1 MDVRLFAFLARQRSA
16 KIQPREQFC
25 GLPKRGLALLLA
37 NVMFWQPLWAQAAE
51 GVVVS
56 GPGTRLDQ
64 AGNGVPII
72 NIAAPN
78 GSGLSHNQFSDYN
91 VGQQGLILNN
101 ATDRTQA
108 TQLGGI
114 ILGNPNLQGTAASV
128 ILNEVNGANASQLH
142 GYTEVAGR
150 GAHVIVANPHGITC
164 DGCGFINTPQA
175 TLSTGKPVLENGQL
189 SRYQVDQGHIAI
201 EGAGLNASNV
211 DSFELI
217 ARSTKINAEIQARN
231 LAIVAGRNDV
241 DARTLA
247 ATARQD
253 DGSAKPS
260 LAIDSSALGGM
271 YAGAVRLVG
280 TEAGVG
286 VRLDGRMIASGGD
299 IQLEANGQLRMAQAS
314 ATGDVR
320 LQAAAID
327 AQGPVHAGQQ
337 LQLDSRGELVNRQGL
352 TAGGQVQ
359 LNAGGQLSNL
369 GGIQAGINADGER
382 VADADLKIS
391 AGAVDNRN
399 QRLIASGDLTVS
411 TGSRLDNQGGSLSAG
426 RDLSVNAATLDNRQ
440 QGKVLADGRMTLT
453 GGQLLNGDR
462 GQITSQGAL
471 NATWA
476 HLDNQ
481 AGELSSLDTLALNL
495 GSLDNRTGKVLANR
509 GITVT
514 SQGLVDNRT
523 GRIASQATLD
533 LTAQALNNGQ
543 GGHISGNQAVSVN
556 VGRLDQQGGHLSSVT
571 ALTLDLNHGR
581 LDNRDGKIAANQL
594 HLRQIADIDNQRGE
608 IFGKGAFTLAGRS
621 LDNTGGKFYSEQA
634 LTVRLDQLLDNL
646 DGLVSA
652 DGLDIRALTLN
663 NQGGV
668 ITSKSGLALVT
679 GAGIDNRHGE
689 ISSADLGQVTAGS
702 LDNREGTVTGGALE
716 LAIAQAVD
724 NRQGVLAA
732 DKALKVSAASLDNC
746 EQGKLLSDGTLTA
759 KVSGLLDN
767 QVKGLVNGVG
777 ATHIDAGQLD
787 NRGGRLVGKDLLTLQ
802 GQRWDNRGGKIEAD
816 GALTLTIDH
825 LDNRDQGL
833 VSGQAGAR
841 YSGSELLNQLGI
853 FGAKGNLDLVAAHL
867 DNSGGSLTS
876 GGDLDGQVTRLEQ
889 LGGKLSADGKLTL
902 KGSTLVNRQGA
913 VVGAGQGMHL
923 TVDSVDNRGGELSAA
938 KALSL
943 TGQRLDNTGGQ
954 VLADTDLALTVAE
967 VINQAQGLLR
977 GKGQLTLD
985 GQTLDNRD
993 GRVSAEQGA
1002 RLRLSQALDNGKGLL
1017 TSEGDLDI
1025 AAASLDNSDAELSSA
1040 GKLTLATTGKVDNQR
1055 GSITA
1060 DGALDLR
1067 SASLDN
1073 RAGEVGAQGAMD
1085 IATGTLDNRDS
1096 GHVVGNDRLTL
1107 KAGQVNNAGS
1117 DSRIDSDGAMHLTAS
1132 GFDQQAGRMLSKAS
1146 ITLDLGQGALVN
1158 HGLIKAPVLV
1168 LKNLGSVDNQN
1179 GEITS
1184 PQGFTLVA
1192 DSLDN
1197 RQGKLLSDQA
1207 LTVRIAQ
1214 ALDNTK
1220 GLVSAKG
1227 LDLHAASLDNRE
1239 GTVSSRAGL
1248 VLTVDGRLDNRQ
1260 GTLVGDTALNLV
1272 AGTLDNS
1279 KGKVSGKGQGE
1290 VQADTLLNN
1299 AGSLISLEQL
1309 RIKGGEL
1316 DNREAGLLGSNGA
1329 LTLEVDRI
1337 DNRGGEIT
1345 GKASVAVIGTSLDN
1359 SDGGLLVAGTGM
1371 TLALQAL
1378 LNRNKARLEA
1388 QTGLTLT
1395 GLTLD
1400 NDGGRLT
1407 SQRDMT
1413 LSLTGA
1419 ALNRLGLLSAEGQ
1432 LVLAAHSLD
1441 NSTGKLD
1448 SAGSLKLTTGGALL
1462 NQGGEL
1468 LSDSDITLA
1477 SASLDNTDKGALAS
1491 KGQLTLSTGHLDNSR
1506 QGSIS
1511 SNRTLDVHAG
1521 QLDNRDGGRVG
1532 SREAL
1537 TATVT
1542 GLDQQGGKLFSDT
1555 SVKLDLGHGHLDNR
1569 GGLINA
1575 PSLQLDNLK
1584 TVANQGGELSSAQAF
1599 TVAAEQLDNGNG
1611 RLLSDQRLL
1620 LRVSQR
1626 LDNLKGLIG
1635 AQSLEIHAGTLS
1647 NRDGG
1652 RIEAKDA
1659 LALTSKGLDNHA
1671 GKLLGSSLALDLG
1684 GADLDNG
1691 AGLITTAGPLTL
1703 VNLAKLDNQGGEIST
1718 ALALQLDVSELD
1730 NRDGKLISEQTLG
1743 ITSGAIDNRNGLVS
1757 GWQGLTVTGQSL
1769 DNRQQGT
1776 LSSRSGAVHATVT
1789 GALRNSDGGA
1799 LVAQQSLDVKA
1810 ASLDNSAKGILSSG
1824 SGQQLTITAAL
1835 DNHDGGLIDA
1845 GEKLVIS
1852 SGSFDNHGG
1861 RVATRQDLGLTA
1873 ASLNNNDGSLAA
1885 QGALTLDL
1893 LGELLNRQG
1902 KLFAG
1907 KDLLIQRAGLVD
1919 NQAGQIASQGL
1930 LKVLAASVD
1939 NSQRGTLAA
1948 NGPLTLDSR
1957 GALNNSGD
1965 GLIYSQ
1971 QGDVG
1976 LLAASLNNAKGTV
1989 QAKGAITAQ
1998 ASGLLDNQGG
2008 KLIAQDGALTV
2019 TADTLDNRG
2028 GILASLKQA
2037 LGVRTT
2043 GVLRNGSDATG
2054 QRGIL
2059 QALSL
2064 DVQSA
2069 SLDNHGGRIAALG
2082 GDTAIRTG
2090 QLDNRDGGISAS
2102 GLLKVTGASLLNG
2115 GDARGEM
2122 VGQRIDLGLSGALD
2136 NRGGIIESASTL
2148 AITAATL
2155 DNQGG
2160 QLRAVGTSGK
2170 SQFAIGGLFDNRNG
2184 QVEIGNSDLT
2194 LGAGLLQNVGGKV
2207 LHVGK
2212 GVFDI
2217 DTANLT
2223 RAGGSLSTRG
2233 GLTLTADSW
2242 TNGSAIQ
2249 AGRLTVNVNNL
2260 TQTAGGQLLAFDSL
2274 VGNGGNWSNEGLIA
2288 SDGALSLNLGG
2299 TYSSANGRVN
2309 SLGTLGV
2316 SAAQMNLGSNAS
2328 ITGVGNTTINVAG
2341 LLTNQGRLS
2350 SAGDLL
2356 VNAGSVNNLGTLGGN
2371 QLVRVTTGS
2380 LRNDHSLL
2388 FSGGDMQLYTGALTN
2403 FYGDVYSLGGLT
2415 VAGNA
2420 AGGLANKVENIS
2432 GSLESAGDMRL
2443 NAQAIENRK
2452 EVFKTT
2458 GTPKWSSIGMR
2469 QTGPGAGHM
2478 VLEEYYERKV
2488 EIDSPAGAIRAGRD
2502 LFVLGG
2508 RLENSASVITAQR
2521 DITVNVQNFLN
2532 KGEALGTYSELKS
2545 FYLTGVD
2552 KVKYAM
2558 PYFAAVMRYNAAN
2571 DPEYKRDTSNGGR
2584 NVVGTMRMWDAN
2596 WNESRITPYTRLG
2609 GTANYNTIAVI
2620 GWKSWFD
2627 GFSIGSLNIAPA
2639 YNPDVR
2645 APLPAQIQGVTF
2657 FDPRTIVHDTQVGA
2671 ANAVVQAGG
2680 RVSINATRDVINSVI
2695 QEGLTVGGPAA
2706 KAFDPKLPSA
2716 AGSTVINIH
2725 AQLPP
2730 DLAQQQVNPLAL
2742 GGFTLPSG
2750 QNGLFRLSGQGG
2762 SGAGGTAPSWTLGSA
2777 EVLTQGRQVSTPGA
2791 QPGALQAVDASAGN
2805 QSHQQI
2811 DRIAHQG
2818 GAVGGNASTI
2828 GVYAPNGAPVDV
2840 NRATRHPGADARE
2853 PSVNGNLGISA
2864 RPDIAGVTRMPDSQY
2879 TSKPHKYLIETNP
2892 VLTDLKQFMSSDYLL
2907 GNLGYDPDQSWKR
2920 LGDGLY
2926 EQRLIQQA
2934 VVARTGQQF
2943 IDGQTSG
2950 DQLFKYLMD
2959 NAIRSKDQLQLS
2971 LGVGLT
2977 ASQVAALT
2985 HDIVWM
2991 EKHQVNGEEV
3001 LVPVLY
3007 LAQANNRLAPNGA
3020 LIAGQDVQL
3029 IAGEN
3034 LTNVGTLQASRN
3046 LSATA
3051 GNNLVNTGLI
3061 QAGERLE
3068 LLAGNNLS
3076 NSAGGIITGRD
3087 VSLTAV
3093 NGDILNQR
3101 DQVRAVTH
3109 FGGTSQHKDYL
3120 DNAARI
3126 EAGNSLSLK
3135 AGQDINNLASVI
3147 QSGGDLSLNAGRDVS
3162 VLSVEE
3168 REGFYSNRQRNNTV
3182 QQHGATVTAGRDLS
3196 IGAGRDLTAVAS
3208 QIDAGR
3214 NLSLAAGE
3222 DLNLTSA
3229 ANEAHSFSRSK
3240 KVTQSKDQV
3249 TQVSTT
3255 VKAGGDVSLS
3265 AGQDMA
3271 IVASQVKGKGD
3282 VDIDVERDLTIAS
3295 DQNESA
3301 SYYLKKSKGSFGR
3314 KSSNQKESYHSTNV
3328 ASVIEAGGDLT
3339 VNVSKQDYGGI
3350 SLDGGR
3356 DVTVIGSQLKAGG
3369 DLMIGATRDVAVLSG
3384 VEEHGEFSK
3393 KTKSGFLGLS
3403 KSGKSQLQTRATQV
3417 GSELDAGNDIVLA
3430 AGSDVRLRAS
3440 KANAGNDVELRA
3452 GLVDDEGDVNL
3463 VSANDTAYSRSEEY
3477 KQKLKLSLSV
3487 KDMLSPT
3494 ALMLPGVQNVSIPSV
3509 SIASAKTSGHEARS
3523 STSVGSQ
3530 VVAVRDATLEAER
3543 DINVLGSGI
3552 NAGRNVSLNAGR
3564 DVNITAAQNQRD
3576 DTQWSKSSSVGLHS
3590 DTDDNGTNFFAG
3602 VEKEKAKDR
3611 LREQLAAGSRI
3622 QAGKDLDINA
3632 GRDINQTGSDLLAGH
3647 DISLGAGRDINI
3659 DAGRDTRIQEQE
3671 REYESQGVSGSI
3683 KHNAG
3688 STKDA
3693 ISNTGKGED
3702 GVSKGSST
3710 LQTVDAIGQFFTG
3723 PTGDGKIG
3731 NSKQTSSQQ
3740 SVEQSNR
3747 PSTLDAGNDVKMQA
3761 GNDVNIKGSKVQAG
3775 RDIDIKGRDINID
3788 VAKGSSSQENNQSQS
3803 WGGVHGG
3810 TSGGFK
3816 VGIGGSHGTA
3826 SADSQQGTST
3836 PAQLEAG
3843 GNIKLDASNDLNIVG
3858 SQVKA
3863 GRDVELN
3870 AGNELNIVAA
3880 KNDSQQEQN
3889 RHSGGGEVGLTF
3901 GSEGV
3906 GVYASVNMGKGDLE
3920 RETQRHQ
3927 QAYVYAGDQLK
3938 FTSGKDTNIK
3948 GAQVRGDEVIG
3959 RVGGDL
3965 NVASAIDTGKVK
3977 GKEFDINAT
3986 VTVGPGAGVSG
3997 SVGYGKTTGKTEW
4010 VEDQTRITGRDK
4022 VDIRTENHTQLDG
4035 ALIAADNGNLK
4046 LDTGTLGFS
4055 DIAGKDKEHGY
4066 YLNVGGSWKKGSASA
4081 EQDPSNGKVTADA
4094 GNDEKGPK
4102 NQTSWSVSGW
4112 EYEKDREQTVRA
4124 TVGAGDI
4131 TVRKDAESG
4140 QDSTVGLN
4148 RDLDK
4153 AYEITRDKESRT
4165 DLYVTDSSLNDVLN
4179 PKETLQKWS
4188 DGLLDYDKTALK
4200 NFEQAGNALNA
4211 LVNRYQRMTGR
4222 PMDSGA
4228 VAVAGRAL
4236 AENTLESLILA
4247 GMSPRDAMVLMGNE
4261 DFQTQV
4267 LQQLNNLEHVF
4278 EQSQDFTRELERKL
4292 GALEL
4297 DTTHVT
4303 AERDSVQWTLTYVST
4318 INEYLGAH
4326 PDAAEAVTV
4335 AIAMLQGPKAVIQMA
4350 VSQVI
4355 DQTELGKDFNAKV
4368 EEAVAKVGK
4377 YIAER
4382 MEGEGDLDKKEGGDF
4397 LIGGG
4402 KLITSVIMGAIP
4414 GRKGGTH
4421 HEGSN
4426 GPGSH
4431 LDVPDTRKPHEPP
4444 AGEGPPKGPAS
4455 AFTQLSSQARRYL
4468 NELEAHTGLKV
4479 TAEQRDNLANALR
4492 EKNYTKLTPK
4502 ETQKHRREFN
4512 KIKDELIGQWETKTG
4527 QTWPRYTENV
4537 MSKDGTKVVR
4547 KAGQPYDAHHIIE
4560 SGFGGPNEWWNMHPA
4575 RFPDQHQ
4582 GGIHGKDSV
4591 GREIFTSR

>member
-16 KIQPREQFC
+16 EIQPREHFC
-25 GLPKRGLALLLA
+25 GLPKRGLAFLLA
-37 NVMFWQPLWAQAAE
+37 NAMFWQPLWAQAAE

-56 GPGTRLDQ
+56 GPGTSLGQ
-64 AGNGVPII
+64 AGNGVPIV

-114 ILGNPNLQGTAASV
+114 ILGNANLKGQAASI
-128 ILNEVNGANASQLH
+128 ILNEVNGANASQLR

-175 TLSTGKPVLENGQL
+175 TLSTGKPVIEGGQL
-189 SRYQVDQGHIAI
+189 TRYQVDQGHIAI
-201 EGAGLNASNV
+201 EGAGINASNV

-247 ATARQD
+247 ATARAD

-299 IQLEANGQLRMAQAS
+299 IQLDANGQLRMAQTS
-314 ATGDVR
+314 AGGDVR
-320 LQAAAID
+320 IRATGID
-327 AQGPVHAGQQ
+327 AQGPVHAGKQ
-337 LQLDSRGELVNRQGL
+337 LQVESRGDLVNRQGL
-352 TAGGQVQ
+352 TAAGSVQ
-359 LNAGGQLSNL
+359 LDAAGQLSNL
-369 GGIQAGINADGER
+369 AGIQAGIQADGSR
-382 VADADLKIS
+382 AADADLKIN

-399 QRLIASGDLTVS
+399 QRLIASGDLTLS
-411 TGSRLDNQGGSLSAG
+411 TGGRLDNQGGSLSAG
-426 RDLSVNAATLDNRQ
+426 RHVDINAATLDNRQ
-440 QGKVLADGRMTLT
+440 QGKVVADGRMTLA
-453 GGQLLNGDR
+453 GGQLLNSDR

-481 AGELSSLDTLALNL
+481 AGELSSLDALALNL
-495 GSLDNRTGKVLANR
+495 GSLDNRNGKVLANR
-509 GITVT
+509 GISVT

-523 GRIASQATLD
+523 GRIASQTSLN

-543 GGHISGNQAVSVN
+543 GGHISGNQAVTVN

-571 ALTLDLNHGR
+571 ELTLDLNHGR
-581 LDNRDGKIAANQL
+581 LDNRDGEIVANQL
-594 HLRQIADIDNQRGE
+594 RLRQMADIDNQRGE
-608 IFGKGAFTLAGRS
+608 IFSKDAFSLTGRR

-652 DGLDIRALTLN
+652 EGLDIQALALH

-668 ITSKSGLALVT
+668 VTSKSGLVLTTRA
-679 GAGIDNRHGE
+679 AIDNQHGE
-689 ISSADLGQVTAGS
+689 ISSTGHGQVKAGS
-702 LDNREGTVTGGALE
+702 LDNREGMVTGGALE
-716 LAIAQAVD
+716 LVVAQALD
-724 NRQGVLAA
+724 NRQGVLATG
-732 DKALKVSAASLDNC
+732 KAMTLNAASLDNR

-759 KVSGLLDN
+759 KVTGLLDN
-767 QVKGLVNGVG
+767 QAKGLVNGQG
-777 ATHIDAGQLD
+777 ATDIDAGQLD
-787 NRGGRLVGKDLLTLQ
+787 NRGGRVQGKDLLTLH
-802 GQRWDNRGGKIEAD
+802 GQHWDNRGGKIEGD
-816 GALTLTIDH
+816 GAMTLTIDH

-833 VSGQAGAR
+833 VSGQAGVR
-841 YSGSELLNQLGI
+841 FNGTELLNQLGI

-902 KGSTLVNRQGA
+902 KGSSLVNRQGA
-913 VVGAGQGMHL
+913 VLGAGQGMRL
-923 TVDSVDNRGGELSAA
+923 TVDNVDNRGGELSAA

-954 VLADTDLALTVAE
+954 VLAETDLALTVAE

-993 GRVSAEQGA
+993 GRVSGEQGA
-1002 RLRLSQALDNGKGLL
+1002 RLRLGQALDNGKGLL

-1025 AAASLDNSDAELSSA
+1025 GAASLDNTDAELSSA

-1060 DGALDLR
+1060 DGTLDLR

-1073 RAGEVGAQGAMD
+1073 RAGEIGAQGAMD

-1096 GHVVGNDRLTL
+1096 GHVVGNDRLTIN
-1107 KAGQVNNAGS
+1107 AGQVNNAGA
-1117 DSRIDSDGAMHLTAS
+1117 DSRIDSDGAMSLTAT
-1132 GFDQQAGRMLSKAS
+1132 GFDQQAGRLLSKAS

-1158 HGLIKAPVLV
+1158 HGLIKAPLLV
-1168 LKNLGSVDNQN
+1168 LNNLGSVDNQR
-1179 GEITS
+1179 GEIVS
-1184 PQGFTLVA
+1184 PQGFTLA
-1192 DSLDN
+1192 AGTLDN
-1197 RQGKLLSDQA
+1197 RQGKLVSDQV

-1227 LDLHAASLDNRE
+1227 LDLRAASLDNRE
-1239 GTVSSRAGL
+1239 GEVSSRADL
-1248 VLTVDGRLDNRQ
+1248 ALTIDDRLDNRQ
-1260 GTLVGDTALNLV
+1260 GTLVGDTSLKLA
-1272 AGTLDNS
+1272 AKTLDNS
-1279 KGKVSGKGQGE
+1279 KGKISGKGRGE
-1290 VQADTLLNN
+1290 IEAATLLNT
-1299 AGSLISLEQL
+1299 AGSLVSLEQL
-1309 RIKGGEL
+1309 QVKGGEL

-1329 LTLEVDRI
+1329 LTLDVDRI

-1345 GKASVAVIGTSLDN
+1345 GKAAVGVTGASLDN

-1378 LNRNKARLEA
+1378 LNRNKARIEA

-1413 LSLTGA
+1413 LTLTGA
-1419 ALNRLGLLSAEGQ
+1419 ALNRLGLISAEGQ
-1432 LVLAAHSLD
+1432 LLMAAQSLD

-1448 SAGSLKLTTGGALL
+1448 SAGSLKLTTTGALL
-1462 NQGGEL
+1462 NKAGEL

-1477 SASLDNTDKGALAS
+1477 SASLDNTDKGVIAS
-1491 KGQLTLSTGHLDNSR
+1491 KGALAITTGHLDNSR
-1506 QGSIS
+1506 QGSVS
-1511 SNRTLDVHAG
+1511 SNRTLTLHAG

-1537 TATVT
+1537 SATVT
-1542 GLDQQGGKLFSDT
+1542 GLDQQGGKLFGDT
-1555 SVKLDLGHGHLDNR
+1555 SVNLDLGHGHLDNR

-1575 PSLQLDNLK
+1575 PSLLLSNLK
-1584 TVANQGGELSSAQAF
+1584 TVANQGGEISSAKAF
-1599 TVAAEQLDNGNG
+1599 TFAAEQLDNGNG
-1611 RLLSDQRLL
+1611 RLLSDQNLL

-1635 AQSLEIHAGTLS
+1635 GQSLEVHAGVLDNSGGTLTSQSGLQVTVEGLLS

-1659 LALTSKGLDNHA
+1659 LALTSKGLDNHG
-1671 GKLLGSSLALDLG
+1671 GKLLGSSLALDLL

-1703 VNLAKLDNQGGEIST
+1703 ANLAKLTNQGGEIST
-1718 ALALQLDVSELD
+1718 AQALRLDVSELD
-1730 NRDGKLISEQTLG
+1730 NRDGKLISEQTLS

-1776 LSSRSGAVHATVT
+1776 LSSRSGAVQATVA

-1799 LVAQQSLDVKA
+1799 LVAQQRLDVKA
-1810 ASLDNSAKGILSSG
+1810 DSLDNSAKGILSSG
-1824 SGQQLTITAAL
+1824 SGQQLTITGAL
-1835 DNHDGGLIDA
+1835 DNHEGGLIDA

-1852 SGSFDNHGG
+1852 AGSLDNHGG

-1873 ASLNNNDGSLAA
+1873 ASLNNNDGNLAA

-1893 LGELLNRQG
+1893 LGELLNRKG
-1902 KLFAG
+1902 TLFAG

-1930 LKVLAASVD
+1930 LKVLAGSID

-1948 NGPLTLDSR
+1948 SGPLTLDSS
-1957 GALNNSGD
+1957 GALSNTGD

-1971 QGDVG
+1971 QGDVS
-1976 LLAASLNNAKGTV
+1976 LQAASLNNSKGTV

-1998 ASGLLDNQGG
+1998 AHGVLDNQGG

-2028 GILASLKQA
+2028 GILASLKQS

-2043 GVLRNGSDATG
+2043 GVLRNGSDANG

-2059 QALSL
+2059 QALGL

-2069 SLDNHGGRIAALG
+2069 SLDNHGGRIAAVG
-2082 GDTAIRTG
+2082 GDALIRTG

-2102 GLLKVTGASLLNG
+2102 GLLKVTGTSLLNG

-2122 VGQRIDLGLSGALD
+2122 VGQRIELGLNGALD
-2136 NRGGIIESASTL
+2136 NRGGVVESASTL
-2148 AITAATL
+2148 AITAASL

-2184 QVEIGNSDLT
+2184 QVEIGSSDLT

-2207 LHVGK
+2207 LHAGK

-2242 TNGSAIQ
+2242 TNASVIQ

-2260 TQTAGGQLLAFDSL
+2260 TQTAGGQLLALDSL
-2274 VGNGGNWSNEGLIA
+2274 VGNGGNWSNDGLIA
-2288 SDGALSLNLGG
+2288 SDGTLSLNLGG
-2299 TYSSANGRVN
+2299 SYDGNGRVS
-2309 SLGTLGV
+2309 SLGTLGL
-2316 SAAQMNLGSNAS
+2316 SAAQMTLGANGSV
-2328 ITGVGNTTINVAG
+2328 TGVGNTTINIAG
-2341 LLTNQGRLS
+2341 LLSNQGRLS
-2350 SAGDLL
+2350 TAGDLL
-2356 VNAGSVNNLGTLGGN
+2356 VNADSVNNLGTLGGN
-2371 QLVRVTTGS
+2371 QLVRVTSGS
-2380 LRNDHSLL
+2380 LRNDHGLL
-2388 FSGGDMQLYTGALTN
+2388 FSGGDMQLYADSLTN

-2415 VAGNA
+2415 VARDG
-2420 AGGLANKVENIS
+2420 AGARADVLENIS
-2432 GSLESAGDMRL
+2432 GSLESVGDMHL
-2443 NAQAIENRK
+2443 GATSISNRK
-2452 EVFKTT
+2452 ENFSAPGKLI
-2458 GTPKWSSIGMR
+2458 SSAIGMR
-2469 QTGPGAGHM
+2469 ETSPGGGHM
-2478 VLEEYYERKV
+2478 VLLEHYEAEV
-2488 EIDSPAGAIRAGRD
+2488 SSDSPSGVITSGRD
-2502 LFVLGG
+2502 LVMSGG
-2508 RLENSASVITAQR
+2508 DVVNFASIISAQRNIVASVDEFNNTGATLGSYTTLRSFDVPYIK
-2521 DITVNVQNFLN
+2521 N
-2532 KGEALGTYSELKS
+2532 KYQGS
-2545 FYLTGVD
+2545 FWGSVL
-2552 KVKYAM
+2552 
-2558 PYFAAVMRYNAAN
+2558 RYNAAN
-2571 DPEYKRDTSNGGR
+2571 DPGYVTKNGYKSVLGSLRY
-2584 NVVGTMRMWDAN
+2584 WDAN
-2596 WNESRITPYTRLG
+2596 WNETVKFVRSSPGMAPNWDASVSFGWVRVMGNFYQG
-2609 GTANYNTIAVI
+2609 NYY
-2620 GWKSWFD
+2620 GPS
-2627 GFSIGSLNIAPA
+2627 PA
-2639 YNPDVR
+2639 YNPDTR
-2645 APLPAQIQGVTF
+2645 TPLPDAISNPKF
-2657 FDPRTIVHDTQVGA
+2657 FDTRTVSQAGGVA
-2671 ANAVVQAGG
+2671 AASAVVQAGG
-2680 RVSINATRDVINSVI
+2680 VVQINATKNLENSVI
-2695 QEGLTVGGPAA
+2695 REGQPLGPVVG
-2706 KAFDPKLPSA
+2706 KVFDPALP
-2716 AGSTVINIH
+2716 GNLNNTIVNLH

-2730 DLAQQQVNPLAL
+2730 DLARQQVNPLTL
-2742 GGFTLPSG
+2742 GTFNLPTG

-2762 SGAGGTAPSWTLGSA
+2762 SASGSPAQSWKLGSA
-2777 EVLTQGRQVSTPGA
+2777 DVTIQDRQTMVSGT
-2791 QPGALQAVDASAGN
+2791 QPGALQAMDARAVEQN
-2805 QSHQQI
+2805 HQQI

-2818 GAVGGNASTI
+2818 GAVGGTASAI
-2828 GVYAPNGAPVDV
+2828 GVNAPNGAPVEV
-2840 NRATRHPGADARE
+2840 SLPQRHPGADVRE
-2853 PSVNGNLGISA
+2853 LAAGGNLGISA
-2864 RPDIAGVTRMPDSQY
+2864 RPDIPGVTRMPDSQY

-2892 VLTDLKQFMSSDYLL
+2892 ALTDLKQFMSSDYLL

-2950 DQLFKYLMD
+2950 EQLFKYLMD

-3034 LTNVGTLQASRN
+3034 LTNAGTLQASRN

-3051 GNNLVNTGLI
+3051 GNNLVNTGLV

-3093 NGDILNQR
+3093 NGDIINQR
-3101 DQVRAVTH
+3101 DQVRAVTN
-3109 FGGTSQHKDYL
+3109 FGGTSQHQDYL
-3120 DNAARI
+3120 DSAARI

-3135 AGQDINNLASVI
+3135 AGQDIKNVASVI
-3147 QSGGDLSLNAGRDVS
+3147 QSAGDLSLSAGRDVS
-3162 VLSVEE
+3162 MLSVEE
-3168 REGFYSNRQRNNTV
+3168 REGFYSDRQRNNTV

-3214 NLSLAAGE
+3214 NLTLAAGE

-3255 VKAGGDVSLS
+3255 LKAGGDVSLS

-3271 IVASQVKGKGD
+3271 IVASQVKGKGA
-3282 VDIDVERDLTIAS
+3282 VDIDAERDLTIAS
-3295 DQNESA
+3295 EQNESA

-3314 KSSNQKESYHSTNV
+3314 SSSTQKESYHSTNV

-3339 VNVSKQDYGGI
+3339 VNVSKKEGGGI
-3350 SLDGGR
+3350 ALDGGR
-3356 DVTVIGSQLKAGG
+3356 DVSVIGSQLKAGG
-3369 DLMIGATRDVAVLSG
+3369 DVMLGATGDVAVLSG
-3384 VEEHGEFSK
+3384 VEEHGEYSK

-3417 GSELDAGNDIVLA
+3417 GSELNAGNDIVIA
-3430 AGSDVRLRAS
+3430 AGSDVGLRAS
-3440 KANAGNDVELRA
+3440 EANAGKDVELRA
-3452 GLVDDEGDVNL
+3452 GLIDKAGDINL
-3463 VSANDTAYSRSEEY
+3463 VSANDTAYSHSEQY
-3477 KQKLKLSLSV
+3477 KKKTGLSV
-3487 KDMLSPT
+3487 S
-3494 ALMLPGVQNVSIPSV
+3494 GGFVSV
-3509 SIASAKTSGHEARS
+3509 ASAKKAGQEAQS

-3530 VVAVRDATLEAER
+3530 LTARQDASLSAER
-3543 DINVLGSGI
+3543 DINVIGSGI
-3552 NAGRNVSLNAGR
+3552 SAGRNVSLNAGR
-3564 DVNITAAQNQRD
+3564 DVNVAAAQNEHSEH
-3576 DTQWSKSSSVGLHS
+3576 QWSSEKRTGFGVSG
-3590 DTDDNGTNFFAG
+3590 DDNGVSVFLG
-3602 VEKEKAKDR
+3602 SEQQKAKDR
-3611 LREQLAAGSRI
+3611 LEQQLAAAS
-3622 QAGKDLDINA
+3622 QVKAGQDLGIRA
-3632 GRDINQTGSDLLAGH
+3632 GRDINQTGSDLKAEH
-3647 DISLGAGRDINI
+3647 DINLDAGRDINI
-3659 DAGRDTRIQEQE
+3659 DAARERLLVEHE
-3671 REYESQGVSGSI
+3671 REQKSQGLGVTI
-3683 KHNAG
+3683 NHNLG
-3688 STKDA
+3688 RTKDA
-3693 ISNTGKGED
+3693 LEGAGKGEN
-3702 GVSKGSST
+3702 GVSQTSST
-3710 LQTVDAIGQFFTG
+3710 LRAVDAVSQFFAG
-3723 PTGDGKIG
+3723 PTADVKLGTT
-3731 NSKQTSSQQ
+3731 KQGSRERVVEESQ
-3740 SVEQSNR
+3740 R
-3747 PSTLDAGNDVKMQA
+3747 GSTLDAGHDVNVKA
-3761 GNDVNIKGSKVQAG
+3761 GNDVTIKGGQLQAGRDISISGRDINLDVAKGSFSQENQQTQSWGGIHGGTTGGIKLGAGGSYGVADQDSVQGTSTASQLNAGRDVKFDARRDVNVIGGQLSAG
-3775 RDIDIKGRDINID
+3775 RDIDIAAANDINIR
-3788 VAKGSSSQENNQSQS
+3788 
-3803 WGGVHGG
+3803 
-3810 TSGGFK
+3810 
-3816 VGIGGSHGTA
+3816 
-3826 SADSQQGTST
+3826 SAQ
-3836 PAQLEAG
+3836 
-3843 GNIKLDASNDLNIVG
+3843 
-3858 SQVKA
+3858 
-3863 GRDVELN
+3863 
-3870 AGNELNIVAA
+3870 
-3880 KNDSQQEQN
+3880 NDSNSQN
-3889 RHSGGGEVGLTF
+3889 TRHNGGGEAGLAFGEGKVGF
-3901 GSEGV
+3901 
-3906 GVYASVNMGKGDLE
+3906 YASVDIGKGDLK
-3920 RETQRHQ
+3920 REAEQQQ
-3927 QAYVYAGDQLK
+3927 QAFLYAGDQLK
-3938 FTSGKDTNIK
+3938 FSSGKDTTIA

-3965 NVASAIDTGKVK
+3965 KVASVADTGKVE
-3977 GKEFDINAT
+3977 GKEFDLSAT
-3986 VTVGPGAGVSG
+3986 VSVGVGASVSG
-3997 SVGYGKTTGKTEW
+3997 SVGYGQTTGKTNW
-4010 VEDQTRITGRDK
+4010 VQDQTRITAGNK
-4022 VDIRTENHTQLDG
+4022 VDIRTEHHTQLDG

-4046 LDTGTLGFS
+4046 LDTGTLGYS

-4066 YLNVGGSWKKGSASA
+4066 YLNVGGSWS
-4081 EQDPSNGKVTADA
+4081 
-4094 GNDEKGPK
+4094 
-4102 NQTSWSVSGW
+4102 QTSGGKSETHGNLSGW
-4112 EYEKDREQTVRA
+4112 EYEKDREQIVRG
-4124 TVGAGDI
+4124 TVGAGEVN
-4131 TVRKDAESG
+4131 VRQDAETG
-4140 QDSTVGLN
+4140 KDSVAGLN

-4153 AYEITRDKESRT
+4153 AYEITRDSESRT
-4165 DLYVTDSSLNDVLN
+4165 DLYVSDTSVKAVLN
-4179 PKETLQKWS
+4179 PKKTLEQWQKSAAKYGENSEEALQKLGDLFLTVKALGAGADADAVS
-4188 DGLLDYDKTALK
+4188 LAVGMAAFTRQLGSRNEETRSAVVNTVLGRITQGSSGKEFDAVAQRLVDLAGNDPQAALK
-4200 NFEQAGNALNA
+4200 VLAALDSANHQKDGRTNFVPVAALGAA
-4211 LVNRYQRMTGR
+4211 LVAGLGVSLSLSQGSPERQADMRAAASSMFDAIEASTTDMSKR
-4222 PMDSGA
+4222 AELMVVLSGL
-4228 VAVAGRAL
+4228 VFGSTVLPIHELDPRAKIYEGML
-4236 AENTLESLILA
+4236 AEKNRQNPSSGGYAEGGQVTVTPHTGGKQLDGQTTSGNYETPGHQLNPGNVYSESSESDKVIGIGIPFRPVNPDFPPNQA
-4247 GMSPRDAMVLMGNE
+4247 VVDAMNSDLIKNMVKCTSTDCSE
-4261 DFQTQV
+4261 IAI
-4267 LQQLNNLEHVF
+4267 
-4278 EQSQDFTRELERKL
+4278 KL
-4292 GALEL
+4292 LK
-4297 DTTHVT
+4297 
-4303 AERDSVQWTLTYVST
+4303 
-4318 INEYLGAH
+4318 
-4326 PDAAEAVTV
+4326 AA
-4335 AIAMLQGPKAVIQMA
+4335 G
-4350 VSQVI
+4350 
-4355 DQTELGKDFNAKV
+4355 G
-4368 EEAVAKVGK
+4368 VGK
-4377 YIAER
+4377 IIEVSPLSIAGLNVHEN
-4382 MEGEGDLDKKEGGDF
+4382 
-4397 LIGGG
+4397 
-4402 KLITSVIMGAIP
+4402 
-4414 GRKGGTH
+4414 GRTEAEQWYHQVYTDDRYVYDPRLSKQ
-4421 HEGSN
+4421 
-4426 GPGSH
+4426 PI
-4431 LDVPDTRKPHEPP
+4431 
-4444 AGEGPPKGPAS
+4444 PKGDWEKHIKGINGDGIKIS
-4455 AFTQLSSQARRYL
+4455 DKLK
-4468 NELEAHTGLKV
+4468 GL
-4479 TAEQRDNLANALR
+4479 R
-4492 EKNYTKLTPK
+4492 
-4502 ETQKHRREFN
+4502 
-4512 KIKDELIGQWETKTG
+4512 
-4527 QTWPRYTENV
+4527 
-4537 MSKDGTKVVR
+4537 
-4547 KAGQPYDAHHIIE
+4547 
-4560 SGFGGPNEWWNMHPA
+4560 
-4575 RFPDQHQ
+4575 
-4582 GGIHGKDSV
+4582 
-4591 GREIFTSR
+4591 

>member
-1 MDVRLFAFLARQRSA
+1 
-16 KIQPREQFC
+16 
-25 GLPKRGLALLLA
+25 
-37 NVMFWQPLWAQAAE
+37 
-51 GVVVS
+51 
-56 GPGTRLDQ
+56 
-64 AGNGVPII
+64 
-72 NIAAPN
+72 
-78 GSGLSHNQFSDYN
+78 N

-101 ATDRTQA
+101 ATERTQA

-114 ILGNPNLQGTAASV
+114 ILGNQNLQGQAAST
-128 ILNEVNGANASQLH
+128 ILNEVNGANASQLR
-142 GYTEVAGR
+142 GYTEVAGHA
-150 GAHVIVANPHGITC
+150 AHVIVANPHGITC

-175 TLSTGKPVLENGQL
+175 TLTTGKPVIENGQL
-189 SRYQVDQGHIAI
+189 TRYQVDQGHIAI
-201 EGAGLNASNV
+201 EGAGINASNV

-247 ATARQD
+247 ATARAD

-299 IQLEANGQLRMAQAS
+299 IQLDANGQLSMVQAS
-314 ATGDVR
+314 AGGDVR
-320 LQAAAID
+320 IRATGIET
-327 AQGPVHAGQQ
+327 QGPVHAGKQ
-337 LQLDSRGELVNRQGL
+337 LQVESRGDLVNHQGL
-352 TAGGQVQ
+352 TAAGSVQ
-359 LNAGGQLSNL
+359 LDAAGQLSNL
-369 GGIQAGINADGER
+369 AGIQAGIQADGSR
-382 VADADLKIS
+382 AADADLKIS

-399 QRLIASGDLTVS
+399 QRLIASGDLTLS
-411 TGSRLDNQGGSLSAG
+411 TGGRLDNQGGSLSAG
-426 RDLSVNAATLDNRQ
+426 RHVGINAATLDNRQ
-440 QGKVLADGRMTLT
+440 QGKVVGDGRMTLT
-453 GGQLLNGDR
+453 GGQLLNSER

-481 AGELSSLDTLALNL
+481 AGELSSLDALALNL
-495 GSLDNRTGKVLANR
+495 GSLDNRNGKVLANR

-523 GRIASQATLD
+523 GRIASQTSLD

-543 GGHISGNQAVSVN
+543 GGHISGNQAVMVN
-556 VGRLDQQGGHLSSVT
+556 VGLLDQQGGHLSSVT
-571 ALTLDLNHGR
+571 ELTLDLNHGR
-581 LDNRDGKIAANQL
+581 LDNRDGEITANQL
-594 HLRQIADIDNQRGE
+594 RLRQMADIDNQRGE
-608 IFGKGAFTLAGRS
+608 ISSKGAFTLTGRS

-652 DGLDIRALTLN
+652 DGVDIQALALH

-668 ITSKSGLALVT
+668 VTSKSGLELTTRA
-679 GAGIDNRHGE
+679 AIDNQHGE
-689 ISSADLGQVTAGS
+689 ISSTGHGQVKAGS

-716 LAIAQAVD
+716 LVVAQALD

-732 DKALKVSAASLDNC
+732 GKALTLNAASLDNR

-759 KVSGLLDN
+759 KVTGLLDN
-767 QVKGLVNGVG
+767 QAKGLVNGQG
-777 ATHIDAGQLD
+777 ATDIDAGQLD
-787 NRGGRLVGKDLLTLQ
+787 NRGGRLQGKDLLTLQ
-802 GQRWDNRGGKIEAD
+802 GQRWDNRGGKIEGD
-816 GALTLTIDH
+816 GAMTLTIDH

-833 VSGQAGAR
+833 VSGQAGVR
-841 YSGSELLNQLGI
+841 FNGTELLNQLGI

-902 KGSTLVNRQGA
+902 KGDSLVNRQGA
-913 VVGAGQGMHL
+913 VLGAGQGMHL
-923 TVDSVDNRGGELSAA
+923 TVGSVDNRGGELSAA

-954 VLADTDLALTVAE
+954 VLADTDLTLTVAE

-977 GKGQLTLD
+977 GKGQLILG

-993 GRVSAEQGA
+993 GRVSGEQGA
-1002 RLRLSQALDNGKGLL
+1002 RLRLGQALDNGKGLL

-1025 AAASLDNSDAELSSA
+1025 GAASLDNTDAELSSA
-1040 GKLTLATTGKVDNQR
+1040 GKLTLATTGKVNNQR

-1060 DGALDLR
+1060 DGTLDLR

-1073 RAGEVGAQGAMD
+1073 RAGEIGAQGAVD

-1096 GHVVGNDRLTL
+1096 GHVVGNDRLTIE
-1107 KAGQVNNAGS
+1107 AGQVNNAGS
-1117 DSRIDSDGAMHLTAS
+1117 DSRIDSDGAMSLTAT
-1132 GFDQQAGRMLSKAS
+1132 GFDQQAGRLLSKAS

-1158 HGLIKAPVLV
+1158 HGLIKAPLLV
-1168 LKNLGSVDNQN
+1168 LNNLGSVDNQR
-1179 GEITS
+1179 GEIVS
-1184 PQGFTLVA
+1184 PQGFTLA
-1192 DSLDN
+1192 ATTLDN
-1197 RQGKLLSDQA
+1197 RQGKLISDQD

-1214 ALDNTK
+1214 VLDNTK

-1227 LDLHAASLDNRE
+1227 LDL
-1239 GTVSSRAGL
+1239 RA
-1248 VLTVDGRLDNRQ
+1248 TRADNRQ
-1260 GTLVGDTALNLV
+1260 GILVGDTALNID
-1272 AGTLDNS
+1272 AGTLDNRQ
-1279 KGKVSGKGQGE
+1279 GKVSGKGRGE
-1290 VQADTLLNN
+1290 IQAGTLLNT
-1299 AGSLISLEQL
+1299 AGSLVSLEQL
-1309 RIKGGEL
+1309 RVKGGEL

-1329 LTLEVDRI
+1329 LTLDVDRI

-1345 GKASVAVIGTSLDN
+1345 GKATVGVTGTSLDN

-1371 TLALQAL
+1371 TLALQGL
-1378 LNRNKARLEA
+1378 LNRNKARIEA

-1413 LSLTGA
+1413 LTLTGA
-1419 ALNRLGLLSAEGQ
+1419 ALNRLGLISAEGQ
-1432 LVLAAHSLD
+1432 LVMAAQSLD

-1448 SAGSLKLTTGGALL
+1448 SAGSLKLTTTGVLL
-1462 NQGGEL
+1462 NKAGEL

-1477 SASLDNTDKGALAS
+1477 SASLENIDKGVIASKGALAI
-1491 KGQLTLSTGHLDNSR
+1491 TTGYLDNSR
-1506 QGSIS
+1506 QGSVS
-1511 SNRTLDVHAG
+1511 SNRTLTLHAG

-1537 TATVT
+1537 SATVT

-1555 SVKLDLGHGHLDNR
+1555 SVNLDLGHGHLDNR

-1575 PSLQLDNLK
+1575 PSLVLNNLK
-1584 TVANQGGELSSAQAF
+1584 TVVNQGGEISSAQAF
-1599 TVAAEQLDNGNG
+1599 TLAAEQLDNSNG
-1611 RLLSDQRLL
+1611 RLLSDQNLL
-1620 LRVSQR
+1620 LRISQR

-1635 AQSLEIHAGTLS
+1635 GQSLEVHAGVLDNSGGTLSSQSGLQVTVDGLLS

-1659 LALTSKGLDNHA
+1659 LTLTSKGLNNHG
-1671 GKLLGSSLALDLG
+1671 GKLLGSSLALDLL

-1691 AGLITTAGPLTL
+1691 AGLITTAGSLTL
-1703 VNLAKLDNQGGEIST
+1703 ANLAKLTNQGGEIST
-1718 ALALQLDVSELD
+1718 AQALRLDVSELD

-1743 ITSGAIDNRNGLVS
+1743 ITSGAINNRNGLVS

-1776 LSSRSGAVHATVT
+1776 LSSRSGAVQATVA
-1789 GALRNSDGGA
+1789 GVLRNSDGGA
-1799 LVAQQSLDVKA
+1799 LVAQQRLDVKA
-1810 ASLDNSAKGILSSG
+1810 DSLDNSAKGILSSG
-1824 SGQQLTITAAL
+1824 SGQQLTIKAAL
-1835 DNHDGGLIDA
+1835 DNHEGGLIDA

-1852 SGSFDNHGG
+1852 AGTLDNHGG

-1873 ASLNNNDGSLAA
+1873 ASLNNNDGNLAA

-1893 LGELLNRQG
+1893 LGDLLNRKG
-1902 KLFAG
+1902 TLFAG

-1919 NQAGQIASQGL
+1919 NRAGQIASQGL
-1930 LKVLAASVD
+1930 LKVLAGSID

-1948 NGPLTLDSR
+1948 NGALVLNSS
-1957 GALNNSGD
+1957 GALSNTGD

-1971 QGDVG
+1971 QGDVS
-1976 LLAASLNNAKGTV
+1976 LQAASLNNAKGTV
-1989 QAKGAITAQ
+1989 QAKGAISVQ
-1998 ASGLLDNQGG
+1998 ANGVLDNQGG

-2028 GILASLKQA
+2028 GVLASLKQS

-2043 GVLRNGSDATG
+2043 GVLRNGSDANG

-2059 QALSL
+2059 QALGL
-2064 DVQSA
+2064 DLQSA

-2082 GDTAIRTG
+2082 GDALIRTG
-2090 QLDNRDGGISAS
+2090 QLDNRDGGISAG
-2102 GLLKVTGASLLNG
+2102 GLLKVTGTSLLNG

-2122 VGQRIDLGLSGALD
+2122 VGQRIDIGLSGALD
-2136 NRGGIIESASTL
+2136 NRGGITESASTL
-2148 AITAATL
+2148 AIAAASL

-2170 SQFAIGGLFDNRNG
+2170 SQFAIGGLFDNRTG
-2184 QVEIGNSDLT
+2184 LVEVGNTDLT
-2194 LGAGLLQNVGGKV
+2194 LGVGVLQNVGGKV
-2207 LHVGK
+2207 LHAGK

-2217 DTANLT
+2217 DTLNLT
-2223 RAGGSLSTRG
+2223 RAGGNLITRG

-2242 TNGSAIQ
+2242 TNASVIQ
-2249 AGRLTVNVNNL
+2249 AGRLTVNVNTL
-2260 TQTAGGQLLAFDSL
+2260 TQTAGGQLLALDSL
-2274 VGNGGNWSNEGLIA
+2274 VGNGGNWSNDGLIA
-2288 SDGALSLNLGG
+2288 SDGTLSLNLGG
-2299 TYSSANGRVN
+2299 SYGGNGRVS
-2309 SLGTLGV
+2309 SLGTLGL
-2316 SAAQMNLGSNAS
+2316 SAAQMTLGANGSV
-2328 ITGVGNTTINVAG
+2328 TGVGNTTINIAG
-2341 LLTNQGRLS
+2341 LLSNQGRLS
-2350 SAGDLL
+2350 TAGDLL
-2356 VNAGSVNNLGTLGGN
+2356 VNAGSANNLGTLGGN
-2371 QLVRVTTGS
+2371 QLVRVTSGS
-2380 LRNDHSLL
+2380 LRNDHGLL
-2388 FSGGDMQLYTGALTN
+2388 FSGGDMQLYVDSLTN

-2420 AGGLANKVENIS
+2420 AGGLASKLENIS

-2443 NAQAIENRK
+2443 NAQSIENRK
-2452 EVFKTT
+2452 EIFKTT
-2458 GTPKWSSIGMR
+2458 GTPTWSSIGMR
-2469 QTGPGAGHM
+2469 QTGSGAGHM
-2478 VLEEYYERKV
+2478 VLEEYFERKV
-2488 EIDSPAGAIRAGRD
+2488 EIDSPAAAIRAGRD
-2502 LFVLGG
+2502 MFVLGG

-2521 DITVNVQNFLN
+2521 DIAVNVQDFLN
-2532 KGEALGTYSELKS
+2532 KGEALGTYTELKS
-2545 FYLTGVD
+2545 FALSGVD
-2552 KVKYAM
+2552 RVKYAI

-2571 DPEYKRDTSNGGR
+2571 DPGYTRVASNNPR
-2584 NVVGTMRMWDAN
+2584 NLVGTIRLWDAN
-2596 WNESRITPYTRLG
+2596 WNESRSRPTTRLG
-2609 GTANYNTIAVI
+2609 GTANYNTVVTI
-2620 GWKSWFD
+2620 GWKSWSDDFAI
-2627 GFSIGSLNIAPA
+2627 SALNIAPA
-2639 YNPDVR
+2639 YNPDAR
-2645 APLPAQIQGVTF
+2645 APLPSQIQGVTF
-2657 FDPRTIVHDTQVGA
+2657 FDKRTIVHDTQVGS

-2680 RVSINATRDVINSVI
+2680 RVSINATKDLSNSVI
-2695 QEGLTVGGPAA
+2695 QEGVTINVPAG
-2706 KAFDPKLPSA
+2706 KAFDPKLPGAS
-2716 AGSTVINIH
+2716 GTTLINVH

-2730 DLAQQQVNPLAL
+2730 DLAQQQINPLAL
-2742 GGFTLPSG
+2742 GGFTLPTG
-2750 QNGLFRLSGQGG
+2750 QNGMFRLSGQGG
-2762 SGAGGTAPSWTLGSA
+2762 SVSGSPTQSWTLGSA
-2777 EVLTQGRQVSTPGA
+2777 DVTTQSRQVMVSGT
-2791 QPGALQAVDASAGN
+2791 QPGALQAMDARAVEQN
-2805 QSHQQI
+2805 HQQI

-2818 GAVGGNASTI
+2818 GAVGGTASAI
-2828 GVYAPNGAPVDV
+2828 GVNAPNGAPVEV
-2840 NRATRHPGADARE
+2840 SLPQRHPGADVRE
-2853 PSVNGNLGISA
+2853 LAAGGNLGISA
-2864 RPDIAGVTRMPDSQY
+2864 RPDIPGVTRMPDSQY

-2892 VLTDLKQFMSSDYLL
+2892 ALTDLKQFMSSDYLL

-2950 DQLFKYLMD
+2950 EQLFKYLMD
-2959 NAIRSKDQLQLS
+2959 NALRSKDQLQLS

-3020 LIAGQDVQL
+3020 LIAGQDVEL

-3051 GNNLVNTGLI
+3051 GNNLVNTGLV

-3076 NSAGGIITGRD
+3076 NSAGAIITGRD

-3101 DQVRAVTH
+3101 DQVRAVTN

-3135 AGQDINNLASVI
+3135 AGQDINNVASVI

-3162 VLSVEE
+3162 LLSVEE

-3208 QIDAGR
+3208 QIDTGR

-3271 IVASQVKGKGD
+3271 IIASQVKGKGD

-3295 DQNESA
+3295 AQDESA

-3350 SLDGGR
+3350 ALDGGR
-3356 DVTVIGSQLKAGG
+3356 DVSVIGSQLKAGG
-3369 DLMIGATRDVAVLSG
+3369 DLMIGATGDVAVLSG

-3403 KSGKSQLQTRATQV
+3403 KSGKSQLKTSATQV
-3417 GSELDAGNDIVLA
+3417 GSQLDAGNDIVLA

-3494 ALMLPGVQNVSIPSV
+3494 ALLLPGMQNVSIPSV

-3710 LQTVDAIGQFFTG
+3710 LQTVDAIGQFFSG

-3731 NSKQTSSQQ
+3731 TSKQTSSQQ

-3747 PSTLDAGNDVKMQA
+3747 SSTLEAGNDVKMQA

-3788 VAKGSSSQENNQSQS
+3788 VAKGSSSQESNQSQS

-3836 PAQLEAG
+3836 PSQLEAG

-3889 RHSGGGEVGLTF
+3889 RQSGGGEVGLTF

-4055 DIAGKDKEHGY
+4055 DITGKDKEHGY
-4066 YLNVGGSWKKGSASA
+4066 YLNVGGSWKKGAASSG
-4081 EQDPSNGKVTADA
+4081 QDPSNGKITESA
-4094 GNDEKGPK
+4094 GNGEKGPK
-4102 NQTSWSVSGW
+4102 SQTSWSVSGW

-4131 TVRKDAESG
+4131 TVRKDAETG

-4165 DLYVTDSSLNDVLN
+4165 DLYVTDSSLHDALN

-4236 AENTLESLILA
+4236 SENTLESLILA
-4247 GMSPRDAMVLMGNE
+4247 GMSPRDAMALMGKE

-4278 EQSQDFTRELERKL
+4278 EQSQDFTRDLERKL

-4303 AERDSVQWTLTYVST
+4303 AERDSVQLTLTYVST
-4318 INEYLGAH
+4318 INEYLDAH
-4326 PDAAEAVTV
+4326 PDGAQAVTV
-4335 AIAMLQGPKAVIQMA
+4335 ALAMLQGPKAVIQLA

-4382 MEGEGDLDKKEGGDF
+4382 MEGEDDLDKKEGGDF

-4444 AGEGPPKGPAS
+4444 AGDVPPKGPTS

>member
-16 KIQPREQFC
+16 AIQPRERFC
-25 GLPKRGLALLLA
+25 GLPKRGLAFLLA
-37 NVMFWQPLWAQAAE
+37 NAMFWQPLWAQAAE

-56 GPGTRLDQ
+56 GPGTSLGQ
-64 AGNGVPII
+64 AGNGVPIV

-101 ATDRTQA
+101 ATERTQA

-114 ILGNPNLQGTAASV
+114 ILGNPNLQGAAANV
-128 ILNEVNGANASQLH
+128 ILNEVNGANASQLR

-175 TLSTGKPVLENGQL
+175 TLSTGKPVIENGQL
-189 SRYQVDQGHIAI
+189 TRYQVDQGHIAI
-201 EGAGLNASNV
+201 EGAGINASNV

-241 DARTLA
+241 DVRTLA
-247 ATARQD
+247 ATARAD

-299 IQLEANGQLRMAQAS
+299 IQLDANGQLRMAQAS

-320 LQAAAID
+320 LQAQTID
-327 AQGPVHAGQQ
+327 AQGPVHAGKQ

-352 TAGGQVQ
+352 TAAGSVQ
-359 LNAGGQLSNL
+359 LDAAGKLSNL
-369 GGIQAGINADGER
+369 GGIQAGIDAAGNR
-382 VADADLKIS
+382 VADADLNVN

-399 QRLIASGDLTVS
+399 QRLIASGDLTLS
-411 TGSRLDNQGGSLSAG
+411 TGGRLDNQGGSVSAG
-426 RDLSVNAATLDNRQ
+426 RHVDINAATLDNRQ
-440 QGKVLADGRMTLT
+440 QGKVLADGHMTLT
-453 GGQLLNGDR
+453 GGQLLNSDR
-462 GQITSQGAL
+462 GQITSQEAL

-481 AGELSSLDTLALNL
+481 AGELSSLDALALNL
-495 GSLDNRTGKVLANR
+495 GSLDNRNGKVLANR
-509 GITVT
+509 GITLT
-514 SQGLVDNRT
+514 SQVV
-523 GRIASQATLD
+523 
-533 LTAQALNNGQ
+533 
-543 GGHISGNQAVSVN
+543 SGAV
-556 VGRLDQQGGHLSSVT
+556 
-571 ALTLDLNHGR
+571 
-581 LDNRDGKIAANQL
+581 
-594 HLRQIADIDNQRGE
+594 IDNQ
-608 IFGKGAFTLAGRS
+608 
-621 LDNTGGKFYSEQA
+621 
-634 LTVRLDQLLDNL
+634 
-646 DGLVSA
+646 
-652 DGLDIRALTLN
+652 
-663 NQGGV
+663 
-668 ITSKSGLALVT
+668 
-679 GAGIDNRHGE
+679 HGE
-689 ISSADLGQVTAGS
+689 IASAGDSHLRAAS
-702 LDNREGTVTGGALE
+702 LDNRGGRLSADQALTLTVDQAL
-716 LAIAQAVD
+716 D
-724 NRQGVLAA
+724 NRQGVLASG
-732 DKALKVSAASLDNC
+732 KALTLNAASLDNR
-746 EQGKLLSDGTLTA
+746 EQGKLLSDDALTVT
-759 KVSGLLDN
+759 VSGMLDN
-767 QVKGLVNGVG
+767 QDKGLLSGVG
-777 ATHIDAGQLD
+777 ATRIEAGQLD
-787 NRGGRLVGKDLLTLQ
+787 NRGGRLVGKDLLTLH
-802 GQRWDNRGGKIEAD
+802 GQHWDNRGGKIEGD
-816 GALTLTIDH
+816 GAMTLTLDQ

-833 VSGQAGAR
+833 VSGQAGVR
-841 YSGSELLNQLGI
+841 FNGTELLNQLGI

-876 GGDLDGQVTRLEQ
+876 GGDLNGQVTRLEQ

-902 KGSTLVNRQGA
+902 KGNSLVNRQGA
-913 VVGAGQGMHL
+913 VLGAGQGMRL
-923 TVDSVDNRGGELSAA
+923 TVDNVDNRGGELSAA

-954 VLADTDLALTVAE
+954 VLAETDLSLTVAE

-993 GRVSAEQGA
+993 GRVSGEQGV
-1002 RLRLSQALDNGKGLL
+1002 RLRLGQALDNGNGLL

-1025 AAASLDNSDAELSSA
+1025 GAASLDNSDAELSSA

-1060 DGALDLR
+1060 DGTLDLR

-1073 RAGEVGAQGAMD
+1073 RAGEIGAQGAVD
-1085 IATGTLDNRDS
+1085 IATGALDNRDS
-1096 GHVVGNDRLTL
+1096 GHVVGNDRLTI
-1107 KAGQVNNAGS
+1107 KAGQVNNAGA
-1117 DSRIDSDGAMHLTAS
+1117 DSRIDSDGAMSLTAT
-1132 GFDQQAGRMLSKAS
+1132 GFDQQAGRLLSKAS

-1158 HGLIKAPVLV
+1158 HGLIKAPLLV
-1168 LKNLGSVDNQN
+1168 LNNLGSVDNQK

-1184 PQGFTLVA
+1184 PQGFTLAA
-1192 DSLDN
+1192 DTLDN
-1197 RQGKLLSDQA
+1197 RQGKLLSDQV

-1214 ALDNTK
+1214 ALDNAK

-1227 LDLHAASLDNRE
+1227 LDLRAASLDNRE
-1239 GTVSSRAGL
+1239 GEVSSRAGL
-1248 VLTVDGRLDNRQ
+1248 ALTIDDRLDNRQ
-1260 GTLVGDTALNLV
+1260 GTLVSDTSLKLYAK
-1272 AGTLDNS
+1272 TLDNS
-1279 KGKVSGKGQGE
+1279 KGKISGKGRGE
-1290 VQADTLLNN
+1290 IEAATLVNT
-1299 AGSLISLEQL
+1299 AGSLVSLEQL
-1309 RIKGGEL
+1309 QVKGGGL

-1345 GKASVAVIGTSLDN
+1345 GKAAVGVTATSLDN

-1378 LNRNKARLEA
+1378 LNRNKARIEA

-1395 GLTLD
+1395 GLSLD

-1413 LSLTGA
+1413 LTLTGG
-1419 ALNRLGLLSAEGQ
+1419 ALNRLGLISAEGQ
-1432 LVLAAHSLD
+1432 LLMAAQSLD

-1448 SAGSLKLTTGGALL
+1448 SAGSLKLTTTGALL

-1468 LSDSDITLA
+1468 LSDGDITLA
-1477 SASLDNTDKGALAS
+1477 SASLDNTDKGVIAS
-1491 KGQLTLSTGHLDNSR
+1491 KGALAITTSHLDNSR
-1506 QGSIS
+1506 QGSVS
-1511 SNRTLDVHAG
+1511 SNRTLDLHAS

-1537 TATVT
+1537 SATVT

-1555 SVKLDLGHGHLDNR
+1555 SVNLDLSHGHLDNR

-1575 PSLQLDNLK
+1575 PSLLLNNLK
-1584 TVANQGGELSSAQAF
+1584 SVANQGGEISSAQAF

-1620 LRVSQR
+1620 LQISQR

-1635 AQSLEIHAGTLS
+1635 GQSLEVHAGVLS

-1659 LALTSKGLDNHA
+1659 LTLTSKGLDNHG
-1671 GKLLGSSLALDLG
+1671 GKLLGSSLALDLLG
-1684 GADLDNG
+1684 VDLDNG

-1703 VNLAKLDNQGGEIST
+1703 ANLAKLSNQGGEIST
-1718 ALALQLDVSELD
+1718 AQALRLDISELD
-1730 NRDGKLISEQTLG
+1730 NRDGKLISEQTLA

-1776 LSSRSGAVHATVT
+1776 LSSRSGAVQVTVA

-1799 LVAQQSLDVKA
+1799 LVAQQRLDVKA
-1810 ASLDNSAKGILSSG
+1810 DSLDNSANGILSSG
-1824 SGQQLTITAAL
+1824 SGQQLTITGAL
-1835 DNHDGGLIDA
+1835 DNHEGGLIDA

-1852 SGSFDNHGG
+1852 AGSLDNHGG

-1873 ASLNNNDGSLAA
+1873 ASLNNNDGNLAA

-1893 LGELLNRQG
+1893 LGDLLNRKG
-1902 KLFAG
+1902 TLFAG
-1907 KDLLIQRAGLVD
+1907 KDLLIQRVGLVD

-1930 LKVLAASVD
+1930 LKVLAGSID

-1948 NGPLTLDSR
+1948 NGALMLNSSR
-1957 GALNNSGD
+1957 ALSNTGD

-1976 LLAASLNNAKGTV
+1976 LQAASLNNTKGTV
-1989 QAKGAITAQ
+1989 QAKGAISVQ
-1998 ASGLLDNQGG
+1998 ANGVLDNQGG
-2008 KLIAQDGALTV
+2008 KLIAQDGALSV

-2028 GILASLKQA
+2028 GILASLKQS

-2043 GVLRNGSDATG
+2043 GVLRNGSDANG
-2054 QRGIL
+2054 QRGVL
-2059 QALSL
+2059 QALGL

-2069 SLDNHGGRIAALG
+2069 NLDNHGGRIAALG
-2082 GDTAIRTG
+2082 GDALIRTG
-2090 QLDNRDGGISAS
+2090 HLDNRDGGISAS

-2122 VGQRIDLGLSGALD
+2122 VGQRIDIGLSGALD
-2136 NRGGIIESASTL
+2136 NRGGIVESASTF
-2148 AITAATL
+2148 AITAASL
-2155 DNQGG
+2155 DNQAG
-2160 QLRAVGTSGK
+2160 QLRAVGSTGK
-2170 SQFAIGGLFDNRNG
+2170 SQFAIGGQFDNRTG
-2184 QVEIGNSDLT
+2184 LVEVGSTDLT
-2194 LGAGLLQNVGGKV
+2194 LGAGVLQNVGGKV
-2207 LHVGK
+2207 LHAGK

-2217 DTANLT
+2217 DTLNLT
-2223 RAGGSLSTRG
+2223 RAGGNLITRG

-2242 TNGSAIQ
+2242 TNASVIQ
-2249 AGRLTVNVNNL
+2249 AGRLTVNVNTL

-2288 SDGALSLNLGG
+2288 SDGDLSLNLGG

-2316 SAAQMNLGSNAS
+2316 SAAQMSLGGNAS
-2328 ITGVGNTTINVAG
+2328 ITGVGNTTVNVAG

-2350 SAGDLL
+2350 AAADLL
-2356 VNAGSVNNLGTLGGN
+2356 VNAGSLNNLGTLGGN

-2380 LRNDHSLL
+2380 LRNERGLL
-2388 FSGGDMQLYTGALTN
+2388 FSGGDMQLYTGTLTN

-2420 AGGLANKVENIS
+2420 AGGLASTVENIS

-2443 NAQAIENRK
+2443 NAQTIENRK
-2452 EVFKTT
+2452 EIFKTT
-2458 GTPKWSSIGMR
+2458 GAPTWSSIGMR
-2469 QTGPGAGHM
+2469 QTSPGAGHM
-2478 VLEEYYERKV
+2478 VLEEYYEKKV

-2532 KGEALGTYSELKS
+2532 KGEALGTYSVLKS
-2545 FYLTGVD
+2545 FTLSGVD

-2571 DPEYKRDTSNGGR
+2571 DPQYTRANSNGDR
-2584 NVVGTMRMWDAN
+2584 HLVGTLRMWDAN

-2609 GTANYNTIAVI
+2609 GTANFNTIAVI

-2627 GFSIGSLNIAPA
+2627 GFSLSALNIAPA
-2639 YNPDVR
+2639 YNPNAR

-2657 FDPRTIVHDTQVGA
+2657 YDQRTIEHGTQVGA

-2695 QEGLTVGGPAA
+2695 QEGLTVSGPAG
-2706 KAFDPKLPSA
+2706 KAFDPKLPGA
-2716 AGSTVINIH
+2716 AGNTVIRIH

-2742 GGFTLPSG
+2742 GGFTLPTG

-2762 SGAGGTAPSWTLGSA
+2762 SAAGASPQGWTLGTA
-2777 EVLTQGRQVSTPGA
+2777 EVSNQGRQALAPGG
-2791 QPGALQAVDASAGN
+2791 QPGALQAMDASAGN
-2805 QSHQQI
+2805 QSHQNI

-2818 GAVGGNASTI
+2818 GAVGGNASAI
-2828 GVYAPNGAPVDV
+2828 GVYAPGGAAVDATPVP
-2840 NRATRHPGADARE
+2840 RHPGA
-2853 PSVNGNLGISA
+2853 NGNLGISS
-2864 RPDIAGVTRMPDSQY
+2864 RPAIAGVTRMPDSQY

-2950 DQLFKYLMD
+2950 EQLFKYLMD
-2959 NAIRSKDQLQLS
+2959 NALRSKDQLQLS

-3020 LIAGQDVQL
+3020 LIAGQDVEL

-3051 GNNLVNTGLI
+3051 GNNLVNTGLV

-3101 DQVRAVTH
+3101 DQVRAVTN

-3126 EAGNSLSLK
+3126 EAGSSLSLK

-3162 VLSVEE
+3162 LLSVEE

-3295 DQNESA
+3295 AQDESA

-3328 ASVIEAGGDLT
+3328 ASVIEAGSDLT
-3339 VNVSKQDYGGI
+3339 VNISKQDYGGI

-3369 DLMIGATRDVAVLSG
+3369 DLMIGATGDVAVLSG

-3403 KSGKSQLQTRATQV
+3403 KSGKSQLKTSATQV

-3477 KQKLKLSLSV
+3477 KQKLTLSLSA

-3710 LQTVDAIGQFFTG
+3710 LQTVDAIGQFFSG

-3731 NSKQTSSQQ
+3731 TSKQTSSQQ
-3740 SVEQSNR
+3740 SVDQSNR
-3747 PSTLDAGNDVKMQA
+3747 SSTLEAGNDVKMQA

-3788 VAKGSSSQENNQSQS
+3788 VAKGSSSQESNQSQS

-3826 SADSQQGTST
+3826 SADGQQGTST
-3836 PAQLEAG
+3836 PSQLEAG

-4081 EQDPSNGKVTADA
+4081 GQDPSNGKITESA
-4094 GNDEKGPK
+4094 GNGEKGPK

-4131 TVRKDAESG
+4131 TVRKDAETG

-4165 DLYVTDSSLNDVLN
+4165 DLYVTDSSLHDVLN

-4247 GMSPRDAMVLMGNE
+4247 GMSPRDAMALMGKE

-4278 EQSQDFTRELERKL
+4278 EQSQDFTRELERNL
-4292 GALEL
+4292 GALQL

-4318 INEYLGAH
+4318 INEYLDAH
-4326 PDAAEAVTV
+4326 PDGAEAVTV
-4335 AIAMLQGPKAVIQMA
+4335 ALAMLQGPKAVIQLA

-4382 MEGEGDLDKKEGGDF
+4382 MEGEDDLDKKEGGDF

-4444 AGEGPPKGPAS
+4444 AGDVPPKGPTS

-4512 KIKDELIGQWETKTG
+4512 KVKDELIGQWETKTG

>member
-16 KIQPREQFC
+16 VIQPREQFC

-37 NVMFWQPLWAQAAE
+37 NAMFWQPLWAQAAE

-56 GPGTRLDQ
+56 GPGTSLGQ
-64 AGNGVPII
+64 AGNGVPIV

-91 VGQQGLILNN
+91 VGHQGLILNN

-114 ILGNPNLQGTAASV
+114 IFGNPNLQGTAASV
-128 ILNEVNGANASQLH
+128 ILNEVNGANASQLR

-175 TLSTGKPVLENGQL
+175 TLSTGKPVIENGQL

-201 EGAGLNASNV
+201 EGAGVNASNV

-247 ATARQD
+247 ATARAD

-314 ATGDVR
+314 ADGNVR
-320 LQAAAID
+320 IQAAGID

-352 TAGGQVQ
+352 TAAGSVQ
-359 LNAGGQLSNL
+359 LDAAGQLSNL
-369 GGIQAGINADGER
+369 GGIQAGIDIDGER
-382 VADADLKIS
+382 VAGADLKIS

-411 TGSRLDNQGGSLSAG
+411 TGTHLNNQGGSLSAG

-481 AGELSSLDTLALNL
+481 AGELSSFDTLALNL

-533 LTAQALNNGQ
+533 LSAQTLNNGQ
-543 GGHISGNQAVSVN
+543 GGHVSGNQAVSVN

-571 ALTLDLNHGR
+571 ALTLDLNHGQ

-594 HLRQIADIDNQRGE
+594 RLRQIADIDNQRGE

-668 ITSKSGLALVT
+668 VTSKSGLALVT
-679 GAGIDNRHGE
+679 GAAIDNRHGE
-689 ISSADLGQVTAGS
+689 ISSTGLGQVTADS
-702 LDNREGTVTGGALE
+702 LDNREGTVTGGTLE

-732 DKALKVSAASLDNC
+732 DKALTLNAASLDNR

-767 QVKGLVNGVG
+767 QAKGLVNGVG
-777 ATHIDAGQLD
+777 ATHIDVGQLD

-853 FGAKGNLDLVAAHL
+853 LGAKGNLDLVAAHL

-889 LGGKLSADGKLTL
+889 LGGKLSADGTLTL
-902 KGSTLVNRQGA
+902 KGDSLVNRQGA
-913 VVGAGQGMHL
+913 VIGAGQGMRL
-923 TVDSVDNRGGELSAA
+923 TVGNVDNRGGELSAA
-938 KALSL
+938 KVLSL
-943 TGQRLDNTGGQ
+943 TGERLDNSGGQ
-954 VLADTDLALTVAE
+954 VLADTDLSLTVTE

-977 GKGQLTLD
+977 GKGQLTLE
-985 GQTLDNRD
+985 GQTLDNRN

-1025 AAASLDNSDAELSSA
+1025 GAASLDNSDAELSSA

-1060 DGALDLR
+1060 DGALELR

-1117 DSRIDSDGAMHLTAS
+1117 DSRIDSDGAMQLTAS

-1168 LKNLGSVDNQN
+1168 LNNLGSVDNQN

-1184 PQGFTLVA
+1184 PQGFTLA
-1192 DSLDN
+1192 ANTLDN
-1197 RQGKLLSDQA
+1197 RQGKLLSEQA

-1272 AGTLDNS
+1272 AVTLDNS

-1290 VQADTLLNN
+1290 IQADTLLNN
-1299 AGSLISLEQL
+1299 AGSLVSLEQL

-1329 LTLEVDRI
+1329 LTLEVERI

-1345 GKASVAVIGTSLDN
+1345 GKAAVAVTGTSLDN

-1371 TLALQAL
+1371 TLVLQSL

-1413 LSLTGA
+1413 LTLTGA
-1419 ALNRLGLLSAEGQ
+1419 ALNRLGLISAEGQ
-1432 LVLAAHSLD
+1432 LVLAALSLD

-1448 SAGSLKLTTGGALL
+1448 SAGNLKLTTGGALL

-1477 SASLDNTDKGALAS
+1477 SARLDNTDKGVVSSKGALA
-1491 KGQLTLSTGHLDNSR
+1491 LSTGHLDNSR

-1511 SNRTLDVHAG
+1511 SNRSLDLKAG

-1555 SVKLDLGHGHLDNR
+1555 SVKLDLGHGDLDNR

-1584 TVANQGGELSSAQAF
+1584 TVANQGGEMSSAQAF
-1599 TVAAEQLDNGNG
+1599 TVAAEQLENGNG

-1635 AQSLEIHAGTLS
+1635 AQSLEIHAGALS

-1703 VNLAKLDNQGGEIST
+1703 VNLAKLNNQGGEIST
-1718 ALALQLDVSELD
+1718 AQALQLDVSELD

-1743 ITSGAIDNRNGLVS
+1743 ITSGAIDNRNGLIS

-1776 LSSRSGAVHATVT
+1776 LSSRAGAVQATVT

-1799 LVAQQSLDVKA
+1799 LVAQQRLDVKA
-1810 ASLDNSAKGILSSG
+1810 ASLDNSVKGILSSG
-1824 SGQQLTITAAL
+1824 GGQQLTITAAL
-1835 DNHDGGLIDA
+1835 NNHDGGLIDA
-1845 GEKLVIS
+1845 GEKLVIT

-1873 ASLNNNDGSLAA
+1873 ASLNNNEGSLAA

-1893 LGELLNRQG
+1893 LGDLLNRKG
-1902 KLFAG
+1902 TLFAG
-1907 KDLLIQRAGLVD
+1907 KDLLVQRAGLVD

-1948 NGPLTLDSR
+1948 T
-1957 GALNNSGD
+1957 GALVLNSSGALSNTGD
-1965 GLIYSQ
+1965 GLIYSLQ
-1971 QGDVG
+1971 ADVG
-1976 LLAASLNNAKGTV
+1976 LQAASLNNTKGTV
-1989 QAKGAITAQ
+1989 QAKGAISVQ
-1998 ASGLLDNQGG
+1998 ATGVLDNQGG

-2037 LGVRTT
+2037 LTVHTT
-2043 GVLRNGSDATG
+2043 GVLRNGSDANG

-2069 SLDNHGGRIAALG
+2069 SFDNHGGRIAALG
-2082 GDTAIRTG
+2082 GDALIRTG

-2102 GLLKVTGASLLNG
+2102 GLLKVTGTSLLNG
-2115 GDARGEM
+2115 GDVRGEM
-2122 VGQRIDLGLSGALD
+2122 VGQRIDIGLTDALD
-2136 NRGGIIESASTL
+2136 NRSGIIESASTL
-2148 AITAATL
+2148 AITADSL
-2155 DNQGG
+2155 DNQAG

-2207 LHVGK
+2207 LHAGK

-2217 DTANLT
+2217 DTFNLT
-2223 RAGGSLSTRG
+2223 RAGGNLITRG

-2242 TNGSAIQ
+2242 TNGSVIQ

-2260 TQTAGGQLLAFDSL
+2260 AQTAGGQLLAFDSL

-2328 ITGVGNTTINVAG
+2328 ITGVGNTTFNVAG

-2380 LRNDHSLL
+2380 LRNDHGLL
-2388 FSGGDMQLYTGALTN
+2388 FSGADMQLYTDSLTN
-2403 FYGDVYSLGGLT
+2403 FYGDVYSLAGLT
-2415 VAGNA
+2415 VARDGAGNRA
-2420 AGGLANKVENIS
+2420 TLLENIS
-2432 GSLESAGDMRL
+2432 GSLESAADMSLRAATI
-2443 NAQAIENRK
+2443 NNRK
-2452 EVFKTT
+2452 EFIKTTDRLISGAIGLRSTGRASGHYVLQESYETKLEIDTPASMIAAGGHLQMQGQTLTNSNSVMSARGDLIADFATFNNVGTSFGSFKT
-2458 GTPKWSSIGMR
+2458 
-2469 QTGPGAGHM
+2469 
-2478 VLEEYYERKV
+2478 
-2488 EIDSPAGAIRAGRD
+2488 
-2502 LFVLGG
+2502 
-2508 RLENSASVITAQR
+2508 
-2521 DITVNVQNFLN
+2521 
-2532 KGEALGTYSELKS
+2532 LKS
-2545 FYLTGVD
+2545 FNVSVGGRDWL
-2552 KVKYAM
+2552 
-2558 PYFAAVMRYNAAN
+2558 AAAAQYNAAN
-2571 DPEYKRDTSNGGR
+2571 DPGYSMTTLNSRWARGPVANFR
-2584 NVVGTMRMWDAN
+2584 HWDAG
-2596 WNESRITPYTRLG
+2596 WNESVAVPRISGSPQAYEESFKLG
-2609 GTANYNTIAVI
+2609 WINSW
-2620 GWKSWFD
+2620 GWRHGVSF
-2627 GFSIGSLNIAPA
+2627 LNVAPA
-2639 YNPDVR
+2639 YSAGGTRV
-2645 APLPAQIQGVTF
+2645 ALPAQVQNF
-2657 FDPRTIVHDTQVGA
+2657 FDTRTVALPGQAGVI
-2671 ANAVVQAGG
+2671 NAVVQAGG
-2680 RVSINATRDVINSVI
+2680 RVQINATQNLTNSVI
-2695 QEGLTVGGPAA
+2695 QQSQAIGSPVA
-2706 KAFDPKLPSA
+2706 KPFDPALPGATGTALVSL
-2716 AGSTVINIH
+2716 H

-2730 DLAQQQVNPLAL
+2730 DLARQQVNPLTL
-2742 GGFTLPSG
+2742 GSFTLPTG
-2750 QNGLFRLSGQGG
+2750 QNGMFRLSGV
-2762 SGAGGTAPSWTLGSA
+2762 SGNSAMASSPSWTFATSA
-2777 EVLTQGRQVSTPGA
+2777 ISTREREALTPVVGTGTLQAGDAVSTRIFDSQIERVG
-2791 QPGALQAVDASAGN
+2791 
-2805 QSHQQI
+2805 HQ
-2811 DRIAHQG
+2811 
-2818 GAVGGNASTI
+2818 ASTLAGQASSI
-2828 GVYAPNGAPVDV
+2828 AVLAPAGGSVDV
-2840 NRATRHPGADARE
+2840 QVPQRSLGATGQAL
-2853 PSVNGNLGISA
+2853 SVTSNLGIS
-2864 RPDIAGVTRMPDSQY
+2864 GMPRVPGLTPTVGNQY
-2879 TSKPHKYLIETNP
+2879 VSKPHKYLIETNP
-2892 VLTDLKQFMSSDYLL
+2892 VLTELKQFMSSDYLL

-2950 DQLFKYLMD
+2950 EQLFKYLMD

-3034 LTNVGTLQASRN
+3034 LTNVGILQASRK

-3051 GNNLVNTGLI
+3051 GNNLVNTGLV

-3093 NGDILNQR
+3093 SGDIINQR
-3101 DQVRAVTH
+3101 DQVRHAMSYGGVTN
-3109 FGGTSQHKDYL
+3109 QWDYL

-3126 EAGNSLSLK
+3126 EASNGLTLK
-3135 AGQDINNLASVI
+3135 ASQDIKNIGSVI
-3147 QSGGDLSLNAGRDVS
+3147 KSEGDLSLSAGRDVS
-3162 VLSVEE
+3162 LLAVEQ
-3168 REGFYSNRQRNNTV
+3168 REGFYTGSQRSSTV
-3182 QQHGATVTAGRDLS
+3182 QQHGASLEAGRDLS
-3196 IGAGRDLTAVAS
+3196 VGAGRDLTAVAS

-3214 NLSLAAGE
+3214 NLTLAAGE
-3222 DLNLTSA
+3222 DLNLSSA
-3229 ANEAHSFSRSK
+3229 ANKAHSFSRSK
-3240 KVTQSKDQV
+3240 KVTQSQDQV

-3255 VKAGGDVSLS
+3255 LKAGGDVSLS

-3282 VDIDVERDLTIAS
+3282 VDIDAERDLTIAS

-3314 KSSNQKESYHSTNV
+3314 GSSKQQESYHSTNV

-3339 VNVSKQDYGGI
+3339 VNVSKKDDGGI
-3350 SLDGGR
+3350 ALDGGR
-3356 DVTVIGSQLKAGG
+3356 DVSVIGSQLKAGG
-3369 DLMIGATRDVAVLSG
+3369 DVMLGATGDVAVLSG
-3384 VEEHGEFSK
+3384 VEEHGEYSK

-3417 GSELDAGNDIVLA
+3417 GSELDAGNDIVIA

-3440 KANAGNDVELRA
+3440 EANAGKDVELRA
-3452 GLVDDEGDVNL
+3452 GLIDKEGDINL
-3463 VSANDTAYSRSEEY
+3463 VSANDTAYSHSEQY
-3477 KQKLKLSLSV
+3477 KKKTGLSV
-3487 KDMLSPT
+3487 S
-3494 ALMLPGVQNVSIPSV
+3494 GGFISV
-3509 SIASAKTSGHEARS
+3509 GSAKKAGQEAQS

-3530 VVAVRDATLEAER
+3530 LTAVQDASLTAER
-3543 DINVLGSGI
+3543 DINVTGSGI
-3552 NAGRNVSLNAGR
+3552 AAGRNVSLNAGR
-3564 DVNITAAQNQRD
+3564 DVNVAAAQNEHSEH
-3576 DTQWSKSSSVGLHS
+3576 QWSSEKRTGFGVSG
-3590 DTDDNGTNFFAG
+3590 DDNGVSLFLG
-3602 VEKEKAKDR
+3602 SEQQKAKDR
-3611 LREQLAAGSRI
+3611 LEQQLAAASQI
-3622 QAGKDLDINA
+3622 QAGQDLDVRA
-3632 GRDINQTGSDLLAGH
+3632 GRDINQTGSDFKAKH
-3647 DISLGAGRDINI
+3647 DINLEAGRDINI
-3659 DAGRDTRIQEQE
+3659 DAARERLLVEHE
-3671 REYESQGVSGSI
+3671 REQKSQGLGVTI
-3683 KHNAG
+3683 NHNLG
-3688 STKDA
+3688 NTKDA
-3693 ISNTGKGED
+3693 LEGAGKGEN
-3702 GVSKGSST
+3702 GVSQTSST
-3710 LQTVDAIGQFFTG
+3710 LRAVDAVSQFFAG
-3723 PTGDGKIG
+3723 PTADVKLGTT
-3731 NSKQTSSQQ
+3731 KQGSRERVVEESQ
-3740 SVEQSNR
+3740 R
-3747 PSTLDAGNDVKMQA
+3747 GSTLDAGHDVNVKA
-3761 GNDVNIKGSKVQAG
+3761 GNDVTIKGGQLQAG
-3775 RDIDIKGRDINID
+3775 RDISISGRDINLD
-3788 VAKGSSSQENNQSQS
+3788 VAKGSFSQENQQTKS
-3803 WGGVHGG
+3803 WGGIHGG
-3810 TSGGFK
+3810 TTGGIK
-3816 VGIGGSHGTA
+3816 LGAGGSYGV
-3826 SADSQQGTST
+3826 ADQDSMQGTSS
-3836 PAQLEAG
+3836 ASQLNAG
-3843 GNIKLDASNDLNIVG
+3843 RDVKLDASHDVNIIG
-3858 SQVKA
+3858 GQVRA
-3863 GRDVELN
+3863 GRD
-3870 AGNELNIVAA
+3870 IDVAA
-3880 KNDSQQEQN
+3880 ANDVNIRSAQNDSNSQN
-3889 RHSGGGEVGLTF
+3889 TRHNGGGEAGLAFGEGKVGF
-3901 GSEGV
+3901 
-3906 GVYASVNMGKGDLE
+3906 YASVDIGKGDLK
-3920 RETQRHQ
+3920 REAEQQQ
-3927 QAYVYAGDQLK
+3927 QAYLYAGDQLK
-3938 FTSGKDTNIK
+3938 FSSGKDTTIA
-3948 GAQVRGDEVIG
+3948 GAQLRGDEVIG

-3965 NVASAIDTGKVK
+3965 KVASVADTGKVE
-3977 GKEFDINAT
+3977 GKEFDLSAT
-3986 VTVGPGAGVSG
+3986 VSVGVGASVSG
-3997 SVGYGKTTGKTEW
+3997 SVGYGQTTGKTNW
-4010 VEDQTRITGRDK
+4010 VQEQTRITGGSK
-4022 VDIRTENHTQLDG
+4022 VDIRTEHHTQLDG

-4046 LDTGTLGFS
+4046 LDTGTLGYS

-4066 YLNVGGSWKKGSASA
+4066 YLNVGGSWS
-4081 EQDPSNGKVTADA
+4081 QPSGGKSETH
-4094 GNDEKGPK
+4094 GNL
-4102 NQTSWSVSGW
+4102 SGW
-4112 EYEKDREQTVRA
+4112 EYEKDREQIVRA
-4124 TVGAGDI
+4124 TVGAGEI
-4131 TVRKDAESG
+4131 NVRQDAEYG
-4140 QDSTVGLN
+4140 KDSKSGLN
-4148 RDLDK
+4148 RDLSK
-4153 AYEITRDKESRT
+4153 AYEITRDRESRT
-4165 DLYVTDSSLNDVLN
+4165 DLYVSDTSVNDVLH
-4179 PKETLQKWS
+4179 PKETLAKWQVDLS
-4188 DGLLDYDKTALK
+4188 NYGVSSFTTASQLFDMVVSMTALATGESPRAVVDRLASNEEDRQNALAFAK
-4200 NFEQAGNALNA
+4200 SLTRLDSFDSATREAGIAALMTKVTGGHESPEAEQVKLLVNRLSADSPEAAQMVMLKLLGLSRGNPLRQNFNAGAVATAEVLVALAAASSVYLAAPNSQEGWEKANASFMTAMGELREKSTEDFEQAVDIWLWLHGKGRGGFPINPFDTKTVYENPAVRDGKHPVSDGYNGNG
-4211 LVNRYQRMTGR
+4211 QHEIITHTG
-4222 PMDSGA
+4222 G
-4228 VAVAGRAL
+4228 
-4236 AENTLESLILA
+4236 
-4247 GMSPRDAMVLMGNE
+4247 
-4261 DFQTQV
+4261 
-4267 LQQLNNLEHVF
+4267 QQLDGV
-4278 EQSQDFTRELERKL
+4278 
-4292 GALEL
+4292 GGVGGY
-4297 DTTHVT
+4297 VT
-4303 AERDSVQWTLTYVST
+4303 
-4318 INEYLGAH
+4318 
-4326 PDAAEAVTV
+4326 P
-4335 AIAMLQGPKAVIQMA
+4335 
-4350 VSQVI
+4350 I
-4355 DQTELGKDFNAKV
+4355 DQLNPGIMLSIFGDKEISKATIRTTSNQTRLGD
-4368 EEAVAKVGK
+4368 
-4377 YIAER
+4377 
-4382 MEGEGDLDKKEGGDF
+4382 
-4397 LIGGG
+4397 
-4402 KLITSVIMGAIP
+4402 
-4414 GRKGGTH
+4414 KGG
-4421 HEGSN
+4421 E
-4426 GPGSH
+4426 PGVHIEFADGTSF
-4431 LDVPDTRKPHEPP
+4431 DMTR
-4444 AGEGPPKGPAS
+4444 
-4455 AFTQLSSQARRYL
+4455 TR
-4468 NELEAHTGLKV
+4468 V
-4479 TAEQRDNLANALR
+4479 
-4492 EKNYTKLTPK
+4492 K
-4502 ETQKHRREFN
+4502 ETEPNPYVPGKTRPVRYDDALDNSGKKRAPTEKELNWFLEYVQN
-4512 KIKDELIGQWETKTG
+4512 K
-4527 QTWPRYTENV
+4527 
-4537 MSKDGTKVVR
+4537 
-4547 KAGQPYDAHHIIE
+4547 
-4560 SGFGGPNEWWNMHPA
+4560 SG
-4575 RFPDQHQ
+4575 
-4582 GGIHGKDSV
+4582 
-4591 GREIFTSR
+4591 

>member
-37 NVMFWQPLWAQAAE
+37 NAMFWQPLWAQAAE

-56 GPGTRLDQ
+56 GPGTSLGQ
-64 AGNGVPII
+64 AGNGVPIV

-114 ILGNPNLQGTAASV
+114 ILGNPNLQGTAANV
-128 ILNEVNGANASQLH
+128 ILNEVNGANASQLR

-253 DGSAKPS
+253 DGSVKPS

-299 IQLEANGQLRMAQAS
+299 IQLEANGQLHMAQAS
-314 ATGDVR
+314 ASGDVR

-391 AGAVDNRN
+391 AGAVDTRN
-399 QRLIASGDLTVS
+399 QRLIASGDITVS
-411 TGSRLDNQGGSLSAG
+411 TGTHLNNQGGSLSAG

-509 GITVT
+509 GVTVT
-514 SQGLVDNRT
+514 SQGLVDNRS
-523 GRIASQATLD
+523 GRIASQATLE
-533 LTAQALNNGQ
+533 LSVQA
-543 GGHISGNQAVSVN
+543 
-556 VGRLDQQGGHLSSVT
+556 
-571 ALTLDLNHGR
+571 
-581 LDNRDGKIAANQL
+581 
-594 HLRQIADIDNQRGE
+594 
-608 IFGKGAFTLAGRS
+608 
-621 LDNTGGKFYSEQA
+621 
-634 LTVRLDQLLDNL
+634 
-646 DGLVSA
+646 
-652 DGLDIRALTLN
+652 LN

-668 ITSKSGLALVT
+668 VTSKAGLALVA
-679 GAGIDNRHGE
+679 GAAIDNRHGE
-689 ISSADLGQVTAGS
+689 ISSAGTTQV
-702 LDNREGTVTGGALE
+702 E
-716 LAIAQAVD
+716 
-724 NRQGVLAA
+724 
-732 DKALKVSAASLDNC
+732 AASLDNR

-759 KVSGLLDN
+759 KTTGLLDN
-767 QVKGLVNGVG
+767 QAKGLVNGVG

-833 VSGQAGAR
+833 ISGQAGAR

-853 FGAKGNLDLVAAHL
+853 LGAKGNLDLVATHL
-867 DNSGGSLTS
+867 DNSSGSLTS
-876 GGDLDGQVTRLEQ
+876 GGDLDGQITRLEQ

-902 KGSTLVNRQGA
+902 KGSALVNRQGA
-913 VVGAGQGMHL
+913 VIGAGQGMRL
-923 TVDSVDNRGGELSAA
+923 TVGSVDNRGGELSAA

-1025 AAASLDNSDAELSSA
+1025 GAASLDNSDAELSSA

-1168 LKNLGSVDNQN
+1168 LNNLGRVDNQN

-1184 PQGFTLVA
+1184 PQGFTFVA

-1197 RQGKLLSDQA
+1197 RQGKLLSEQA

-1272 AGTLDNS
+1272 AATLDNS

-1299 AGSLISLEQL
+1299 AGSLVSLEQL

-1345 GKASVAVIGTSLDN
+1345 GKAAVAVTGTSLDN

-1371 TLALQAL
+1371 TLALQLL

-1395 GLTLD
+1395 GLSLD

-1413 LSLTGA
+1413 LTLTGA
-1419 ALNRLGLLSAEGQ
+1419 ALNRLGLISAEGQ

-1491 KGQLTLSTGHLDNSR
+1491 KGKLTLSTGHLDNSR

-1511 SNRTLDVHAG
+1511 SNRTLDLHAG
-1521 QLDNRDGGRVG
+1521 QLENRDGGRVG

-1537 TATVT
+1537 TATLT

-1584 TVANQGGELSSAQAF
+1584 TVANQGGEMSSAQAF

-1635 AQSLEIHAGTLS
+1635 GQSLEIHAGTLS

-1659 LALTSKGLDNHA
+1659 LALTSQGLDNHA

-1718 ALALQLDVSELD
+1718 AQALQLDVSELD
-1730 NRDGKLISEQTLG
+1730 NHDGKLISEQTLA

-1757 GWQGLTVTGQSL
+1757 GWQGLSVTGQSL

-1776 LSSRSGAVHATVT
+1776 LSSRSGAVQATVT

-1799 LVAQQSLDVKA
+1799 LVAQQRLDVKA

-1852 SGSFDNHGG
+1852 AGALDNHGG

-1873 ASLNNNDGSLAA
+1873 ASLNNNDGNLAA

-1907 KDLLIQRAGLVD
+1907 KNLLIQRAGLVD

-1971 QGDVG
+1971 QGDVD
-1976 LLAASLNNAKGTV
+1976 LQVASLNNAKGTV
-1989 QAKGAITAQ
+1989 QAKGAISVQTT
-1998 ASGLLDNQGG
+1998 GLLDNQGG

-2082 GDTAIRTG
+2082 GDALIRTG
-2090 QLDNRDGGISAS
+2090 QLDNRDGGISAG

-2115 GDARGEM
+2115 GDARSEM
-2122 VGQRIDLGLSGALD
+2122 VGQRIELGLSGALD
-2136 NRGGIIESASTL
+2136 NRSGIIESASTL

-2155 DNQGG
+2155 DNQAG
-2160 QLRAVGTSGK
+2160 QLRALGTSGTTRF
-2170 SQFAIGGLFDNRNG
+2170 QIGGLLDNRNG
-2184 QVEIGNSDLT
+2184 T
-2194 LGAGLLQNVGGKV
+2194 LE
-2207 LHVGK
+2207 
-2212 GVFDI
+2212 
-2217 DTANLT
+2217 TANTDLALVIGDLLN
-2223 RAGGSLSTRG
+2223 AGGSITHLGNGDFGVSSQQVMAAGGRLLTHGTLNLS
-2233 GLTLTADSW
+2233 ADDWVNS
-2242 TNGSAIQ
+2242 SVLQ
-2249 AGRLTVNVNNL
+2249 AGTLNL
-2260 TQTAGGQLLAFDSL
+2260 DVKNFTQTSSGQLLATKAL
-2274 VGNGGNWSNEGLIA
+2274 LGKGGNWLNDGLIA
-2288 SDGALSLNLGG
+2288 SDGTLSLTLGG
-2299 TYSSANGRVN
+2299 TYSGNGRLT
-2309 SLGTLGV
+2309 SLGNMTL
-2316 SAAQMNLGSNAS
+2316 SAAQMSLGTATS
-2328 ITGVGNTTINVAG
+2328 IAGGDNIVVNVGNQLSN
-2341 LLTNQGRLS
+2341 LGRLS
-2350 SAGDLL
+2350 AVNDLTIH
-2356 VNAGSVNNLGTLGGN
+2356 AGSLSNYGALAASGNLNLIAQSVHN
-2371 QLVRVTTGS
+2371 DQAADGS
-2380 LRNDHSLL
+2380 RGLL
-2388 FSGGDMQLYTGALTN
+2388 FSGRDMSMRTADFSNRYA
-2403 FYGDVYSLGGLT
+2403 DVYSLGNLL
-2415 VAGNA
+2415 VAGVTAGSTAATFLNSSGTVEA
-2420 AGGLANKVENIS
+2420 AGDINLQASSFVNKRDKF
-2432 GSLESAGDMRL
+2432 SASQQITDGYMTIYCVQHCKGPQVRGPVHIYKT
-2443 NAQAIENRK
+2443 QAT
-2452 EVFKTT
+2452 V
-2458 GTPKWSSIGMR
+2458 
-2469 QTGPGAGHM
+2469 
-2478 VLEEYYERKV
+2478 VLE
-2488 EIDSPAGAIRAGRD
+2488 DSPTATLAAGRD
-2502 LFVLGG
+2502 LTIGGGSVL
-2508 RLENSASVITAQR
+2508 NSRSVISAGNDLTITAGS
-2521 DITVNVQNFLN
+2521 ITNEGERSRSGTVGREVGAGTKIPRAYFFQLINEVNAYNQAHPRSGPFD
-2532 KGEALGTYSELKS
+2532 EAAFKALVAKFDPGLFYGINEELTLKADDQ
-2545 FYLTGVD
+2545 F
-2552 KVKYAM
+2552 
-2558 PYFAAVMRYNAAN
+2558 
-2571 DPEYKRDTSNGGR
+2571 
-2584 NVVGTMRMWDAN
+2584 
-2596 WNESRITPYTRLG
+2596 
-2609 GTANYNTIAVI
+2609 
-2620 GWKSWFD
+2620 
-2627 GFSIGSLNIAPA
+2627 IAPA
-2639 YNPDVR
+2639 LIQAAGTAKLTAAGDVNNIVVRR
-2645 APLPAQIQGVTF
+2645 APEATSNRAF
-2657 FDPRTIVHDTQVGA
+2657 DTQVSSA
-2671 ANAVVQAGG
+2671 TQPTVV
-2680 RVSINATRDVINSVI
+2680 NLN
-2695 QEGLTVGGPAA
+2695 
-2706 KAFDPKLPSA
+2706 
-2716 AGSTVINIH
+2716 

-2730 DLAQQQVNPLAL
+2730 DLAQRQVDPT
-2742 GGFTLPSG
+2742 TLPGFSLPAG
-2750 QNGLFRLSGQGG
+2750 QNGLFRLSGKGSDAATGPTQG
-2762 SGAGGTAPSWTLGSA
+2762 WTLGNATVGSH
-2777 EVLTQGRQVSTPGA
+2777 ERQGLASSRPDTIQALDAAASRVSE
-2791 QPGALQAVDASAGN
+2791 QA
-2805 QSHQQI
+2805 I
-2811 DRIAHQG
+2811 DRIAHQRVES
-2818 GAVGGNASTI
+2818 AAKASAI
-2828 GVYAPNGAPVDV
+2828 GVNAPVAEAVDSDV
-2840 NRATRHPGADARE
+2840 RSPNPGAQD
-2853 PSVNGNLGISA
+2853 
-2864 RPDIAGVTRMPDSQY
+2864 AGVSAPPRIPGITRLPDSQY
-2879 TSKPHKYLIETNP
+2879 KSKPHKYLIETNP

-2907 GNLGYDPDQSWKR
+2907 GNLGYDPDKSWKR
-2920 LGDGLY
+2920 LGDGFY

-2950 DQLFKYLMD
+2950 EQLYKHLMD
-2959 NAIRSKDQLQLS
+2959 NAIRSKDALGLS
-2971 LGVGLT
+2971 VGVGLSS
-2977 ASQVAALT
+2977 AQVAALT
-2985 HDIVWM
+2985 HDIVWL
-2991 EKHQVNGEEV
+2991 EAREINGEQV
-3001 LVPVLY
+3001 LAPVLY
-3007 LAQANNRLAPNGA
+3007 LAHANGRLAPDGA

-3034 LTNVGTLQASRN
+3034 LNNIGTLRASRN

-3051 GNNLVNTGLI
+3051 GKDLTNSGLI
-3061 QAGERLE
+3061 QAGGRLD
-3068 LLAGNNLS
+3068 LLAGNSLA
-3076 NSAGGIITGRD
+3076 NSAGGIISGRD

-3093 NGDILNQR
+3093 NGDLVNQR
-3101 DQVRAVTH
+3101 DLMRTDNDYGSVREQRDH
-3109 FGGTSQHKDYL
+3109 L
-3120 DNAARI
+3120 DSIARI
-3126 EAGNSLSLK
+3126 EASNSLSLK
-3135 AGQDINNLASVI
+3135 AGQDIKNVGSVI
-3147 QSGGDLSLNAGRDVS
+3147 QSGGDLSLSAGRDVS
-3162 VLSVEE
+3162 LLSVEE
-3168 REGFYSNRQRNNTV
+3168 RQGFYTERQRSNTV
-3182 QQHGATVTAGRDLS
+3182 QQHGATLTAGRDLS
-3196 IGAGRDLTAVAS
+3196 LVAGRDLTAVAS

-3214 NLSLAAGE
+3214 NLTLAAGE

-3240 KVTQSKDQV
+3240 KVTQSNDQV

-3271 IVASQVKGKGD
+3271 IVASQVKGQGD
-3282 VDIDVERDLTIAS
+3282 VDIDAERDLTIAS
-3295 DQNESA
+3295 GQNESA
-3301 SYYLKKSKGSFGR
+3301 SYYQKKSKGSFGR
-3314 KSSNQKESYHSTNV
+3314 GSSKQQESYHSTNV
-3328 ASVIEAGGDLT
+3328 ASVIDAGGDLT
-3339 VNVSKQDYGGI
+3339 VNVSKKADGGI
-3350 SLDGGR
+3350 ALDGGR
-3356 DVTVIGSQLKAGG
+3356 DVAVIGSQLKAGG
-3369 DLMIGATRDVAVLSG
+3369 DVMLGATGDVAVLSG
-3384 VEEHGEFSK
+3384 VEEHGEYSK
-3393 KTKSGFLGLS
+3393 KSKSGFLGLL
-3403 KSGKSQLQTRATQV
+3403 KSGKSQLQTHATQV
-3417 GSELDAGNDIVLA
+3417 GSELDAGNDIVVA

-3440 KANAGNDVELRA
+3440 EANAGKDVELRA
-3452 GLVDDEGDVNL
+3452 GLLDKEGDINL
-3463 VSANDTAYSRSEEY
+3463 VSANDTAYSHSDSY
-3477 KQKLKLSLSV
+3477 KKKIGMSV
-3487 KDMLSPT
+3487 
-3494 ALMLPGVQNVSIPSV
+3494 APGMVVVPSV
-3509 SIASAKTSGHEARS
+3509 SVASAKKAGQEARS

-3530 VVAVRDATLEAER
+3530 VLAVRDASLQAER
-3543 DINVLGSGI
+3543 DINVLGSGV

-3564 DVNITAAQNQRD
+3564 DVNVAAAENQSD
-3576 DTQWSKSSSVGLHS
+3576 SKTWSKTSKIGLS
-3590 DTDDNGTNFFAG
+3590 TSADDNGIKVFAG
-3602 VEKEKAKDR
+3602 VEKELAKDR
-3611 LREQLAAGSRI
+3611 LREQLASASQIKAG
-3622 QAGKDLDINA
+3622 QDLDVKA
-3632 GRDINQTGSDLLAGH
+3632 GRDINQTGSDLIAGH

-3659 DAGRDTRIQEQE
+3659 DAARETRIHEQE
-3671 REYESQGVSGSI
+3671 REYATQGAGASI
-3683 KHNAG
+3683 NHNFG
-3688 STKDA
+3688 RTKDA
-3693 ISNTGKGED
+3693 VSNAGKGEN
-3702 GVSKGSST
+3702 GVSKVAST
-3710 LQTVDAIGQFFTG
+3710 LQAIDGINQFLAG
-3723 PTGDGKIG
+3723 PTGDLKIG
-3731 NSKQTSSQQ
+3731 NSSQKNQQTSI
-3740 SVEQSNR
+3740 EQSNR
-3747 PSTLDAGNDVKMQA
+3747 GSSLEAGNDIKLQA
-3761 GNDVNIKGSKVQAG
+3761 GNDVNVKGSQVQAG
-3775 RDIDIKGRDINID
+3775 RDIDVKGRDINID
-3788 VAKGSSSQENNQSQS
+3788 VAHGSSTQKTRESQN
-3803 WGGVHGG
+3803 WAGIHGG
-3810 TSGGFK
+3810 TSGGIK
-3816 VGIGGSHGTA
+3816 VGIGASHGA
-3826 SADSQQGTST
+3826 AGADGTQGNST
-3836 PAQLEAG
+3836 PSQLDAG
-3843 GNIKLDASNDLNIVG
+3843 RDIKLDASHDLNIVG

-3863 GRDVELN
+3863 GRDIDLA
-3870 AGNELNIVAA
+3870 AGNDLNIRAA
-3880 KNDSQQEQN
+3880 QNDSHYEQN
-3889 RHSGGGEVGLTF
+3889 RRSGGGEVGLAF

-3906 GVYASVNMGKGDLE
+3906 GIYASVNLGKGKLE
-3920 RETQRHQ
+3920 RDAQRHQ
-3927 QAYVYAGDQLK
+3927 EAYVYAGDQLK
-3938 FTSGKDTNIK
+3938 FSSGKDTNIK

-3977 GKEFDINAT
+3977 GKEFDLSAT
-3986 VTVGPGAGVSG
+3986 VTVGPGSGISG
-3997 SVGYGKTTGKTEW
+3997 SVGKGKTTGETEW
-4010 VEDQTRITGRDK
+4010 VENQTRITARDK

-4035 ALIAADNGNLK
+4035 ALIASDNGNLK
-4046 LDTGTLGFS
+4046 LDTGTLGHS
-4055 DIAGKDKEHGY
+4055 DIAGKDQERGY
-4066 YLNVGGSWKKGSASA
+4066 YLNVGGTWKKGTAA
-4081 EQDPSNGKVTADA
+4081 TQQDSSQTGKGDKGENG
-4094 GNDEKGPK
+4094 
-4102 NQTSWSVSGW
+4102 WSVSGW
-4112 EYEKDREQTVRA
+4112 KYEKDREQIVRA

-4131 TVRKDAESG
+4131 TVRKDAETG
-4140 QDSTVGLN
+4140 KDSTVGLN

-4165 DLYVTDSSLNDVLN
+4165 DLYVTDSSLHDALN
-4179 PKETLQKWS
+4179 PKETLAKWQVDLS
-4188 DGLLDYDKTALK
+4188 NYGVSSFTTASQLFDMVVSMTALATGESPRAVVDRLASNEEDRQNALAFAK
-4200 NFEQAGNALNA
+4200 SLTRLDSFDSATREAGIAALMTKVTGGHESPEAEQVKLLVNRLSADSPEAAQMVMLKLLGLSRGNPLRQNFNAGAVATAEVLVALAAASSVYLAAPNSQEGWEKANASFMTAMGELREKSTEDFEQAVDIWLWLHGKGRGGFPINPFDTKTVYENPVVRDGKHPVSDGYNGNG
-4211 LVNRYQRMTGR
+4211 QHEIITHTG
-4222 PMDSGA
+4222 G
-4228 VAVAGRAL
+4228 
-4236 AENTLESLILA
+4236 
-4247 GMSPRDAMVLMGNE
+4247 
-4261 DFQTQV
+4261 
-4267 LQQLNNLEHVF
+4267 QQLDGV
-4278 EQSQDFTRELERKL
+4278 
-4292 GALEL
+4292 GGVGGY
-4297 DTTHVT
+4297 VT
-4303 AERDSVQWTLTYVST
+4303 
-4318 INEYLGAH
+4318 
-4326 PDAAEAVTV
+4326 P
-4335 AIAMLQGPKAVIQMA
+4335 
-4350 VSQVI
+4350 I
-4355 DQTELGKDFNAKV
+4355 DQLNPGIMLSIFGDKEISKATIRTTSNQTRLGD
-4368 EEAVAKVGK
+4368 
-4377 YIAER
+4377 
-4382 MEGEGDLDKKEGGDF
+4382 
-4397 LIGGG
+4397 
-4402 KLITSVIMGAIP
+4402 
-4414 GRKGGTH
+4414 KGG
-4421 HEGSN
+4421 E
-4426 GPGSH
+4426 PGVHIEFADGTSF
-4431 LDVPDTRKPHEPP
+4431 DMTR
-4444 AGEGPPKGPAS
+4444 
-4455 AFTQLSSQARRYL
+4455 TR
-4468 NELEAHTGLKV
+4468 V
-4479 TAEQRDNLANALR
+4479 
-4492 EKNYTKLTPK
+4492 K
-4502 ETQKHRREFN
+4502 ETEPNPYVPGKTRPVRYDDALDNSGKKRAPTEKELNWFLEYVQN
-4512 KIKDELIGQWETKTG
+4512 K
-4527 QTWPRYTENV
+4527 
-4537 MSKDGTKVVR
+4537 
-4547 KAGQPYDAHHIIE
+4547 
-4560 SGFGGPNEWWNMHPA
+4560 SG
-4575 RFPDQHQ
+4575 
-4582 GGIHGKDSV
+4582 
-4591 GREIFTSR
+4591 

>member
-37 NVMFWQPLWAQAAE
+37 NAMFWQPLWAQAAE

-56 GPGTRLDQ
+56 GPGTSLGQ
-64 AGNGVPII
+64 AGNGVPIV

-114 ILGNPNLQGTAASV
+114 ILGNPNLQGTAANV
-128 ILNEVNGANASQLH
+128 ILNEVNGANASQLR

-299 IQLEANGQLRMAQAS
+299 IQLEANGQLHMAQAS
-314 ATGDVR
+314 ASGDVR

-391 AGAVDNRN
+391 AGAVDTRN
-399 QRLIASGDLTVS
+399 QRLIASGDITVS
-411 TGSRLDNQGGSLSAG
+411 TGTHLNNQGGSLSAG

-509 GITVT
+509 GVTVT
-514 SQGLVDNRT
+514 SQGLVDNRS
-523 GRIASQATLD
+523 GRIASQATLE
-533 LTAQALNNGQ
+533 LSVQA
-543 GGHISGNQAVSVN
+543 
-556 VGRLDQQGGHLSSVT
+556 
-571 ALTLDLNHGR
+571 
-581 LDNRDGKIAANQL
+581 
-594 HLRQIADIDNQRGE
+594 
-608 IFGKGAFTLAGRS
+608 
-621 LDNTGGKFYSEQA
+621 
-634 LTVRLDQLLDNL
+634 
-646 DGLVSA
+646 
-652 DGLDIRALTLN
+652 LN

-668 ITSKSGLALVT
+668 VTSKAGLALVA
-679 GAGIDNRHGE
+679 GAAIDNRHGE
-689 ISSADLGQVTAGS
+689 ISSAGTTQV
-702 LDNREGTVTGGALE
+702 E
-716 LAIAQAVD
+716 
-724 NRQGVLAA
+724 
-732 DKALKVSAASLDNC
+732 AASLDNR

-759 KVSGLLDN
+759 KTTGLLDN
-767 QVKGLVNGVG
+767 QAKGLVNGVG

-802 GQRWDNRGGKIEAD
+802 GQRWVNRGGKIEAD

-853 FGAKGNLDLVAAHL
+853 LGAKGNLDLVAAHL
-867 DNSGGSLTS
+867 DNGGGSLTS

-889 LGGKLSADGKLTL
+889 LGGKLSADGTLTL
-902 KGSTLVNRQGA
+902 KGSALVNRQGA
-913 VVGAGQGMHL
+913 VIGAGQGMHL

-1025 AAASLDNSDAELSSA
+1025 GAASLDNSDAELSSA

-1117 DSRIDSDGAMHLTAS
+1117 DSRIDSDGAMQLTAS

-1168 LKNLGSVDNQN
+1168 LNNLGSVDNQN

-1184 PQGFTLVA
+1184 PQGFTLA
-1192 DSLDN
+1192 ANTLDN
-1197 RQGKLLSDQA
+1197 RQGKLLSEQA

-1290 VQADTLLNN
+1290 IQADTLLNH
-1299 AGSLISLEQL
+1299 AGSLVSLEQL

-1345 GKASVAVIGTSLDN
+1345 GKAAVVVTGTSLDN

-1371 TLALQAL
+1371 TLALQSL

-1419 ALNRLGLLSAEGQ
+1419 ALNRLGLISAEGQ

-1468 LSDSDITLA
+1468 LSDSAITLA
-1477 SASLDNTDKGALAS
+1477 SVSLANTDKGVIAS
-1491 KGQLTLSTGHLDNSR
+1491 KGAQAITTGHLDNSR

-1511 SNRTLDVHAG
+1511 SNRTLDLHAG

-1555 SVKLDLGHGHLDNR
+1555 SVHLDLGHGHLDNR

-1584 TVANQGGELSSAQAF
+1584 TVANQGGEMSSAQAF

-1718 ALALQLDVSELD
+1718 AQALQLDVSELD
-1730 NRDGKLISEQTLG
+1730 NHDGKLISEQTLA

-1757 GWQGLTVTGQSL
+1757 GWQGLTVTGQGL

-1776 LSSRSGAVHATVT
+1776 LSSRSGAVKATVT

-1799 LVAQQSLDVKA
+1799 LVAQQRLDVKA

-1835 DNHDGGLIDA
+1835 DNHDGGLVDA
-1845 GEKLVIS
+1845 GEKLVIT

-1873 ASLNNNDGSLAA
+1873 ASLNNTDGSLAA

-1930 LKVLAASVD
+1930 LKVLAASLD

-1948 NGPLTLDSR
+1948 NGLLTLDSR

-1971 QGDVG
+1971 QGDVD

-1989 QAKGAITAQ
+1989 QAKGAISVQTT
-1998 ASGLLDNQGG
+1998 GLLDNQGG

-2082 GDTAIRTG
+2082 GDALIRTG
-2090 QLDNRDGGISAS
+2090 QLDNRDGGISAG

-2122 VGQRIDLGLSGALD
+2122 VGQRIELGLSGALD
-2136 NRGGIIESASTL
+2136 NRSGIIESASTL

-2155 DNQGG
+2155 DNQAG
-2160 QLRAVGTSGK
+2160 QLRALGTSGTTRF
-2170 SQFAIGGLFDNRNG
+2170 QIGGLLDNRNG
-2184 QVEIGNSDLT
+2184 T
-2194 LGAGLLQNVGGKV
+2194 LE
-2207 LHVGK
+2207 
-2212 GVFDI
+2212 
-2217 DTANLT
+2217 TANTDLALVIGDLLN
-2223 RAGGSLSTRG
+2223 AGGSITHLGNGDFGVSSQQVMAAGGRLLTHGTLNLS
-2233 GLTLTADSW
+2233 ADDWVNS
-2242 TNGSAIQ
+2242 SVLQ
-2249 AGRLTVNVNNL
+2249 AGTLNL
-2260 TQTAGGQLLAFDSL
+2260 DVKNFTQTSSGQLLATKAL
-2274 VGNGGNWSNEGLIA
+2274 LGKGGNWLNDGLIA
-2288 SDGALSLNLGG
+2288 SDGTLSLTLGG
-2299 TYSSANGRVN
+2299 TYSGNGRLT
-2309 SLGTLGV
+2309 SLGNMTL
-2316 SAAQMNLGSNAS
+2316 SAAQMSLGTATS
-2328 ITGVGNTTINVAG
+2328 IAGGDNIVVNVGNQLSN
-2341 LLTNQGRLS
+2341 LGRLS
-2350 SAGDLL
+2350 AVNDLTI
-2356 VNAGSVNNLGTLGGN
+2356 NAGSLSNYGALAASGNLNLIAQSVHN
-2371 QLVRVTTGS
+2371 DQAADGS
-2380 LRNDHSLL
+2380 RGLL
-2388 FSGGDMQLYTGALTN
+2388 FSGRDMSIRTADFSNRYA
-2403 FYGDVYSLGGLT
+2403 DVYSLGNLL
-2415 VAGNA
+2415 VAGVTAGSTAAAFLNSSGTVEA
-2420 AGGLANKVENIS
+2420 AGDINLQASSFVNKRDKF
-2432 GSLESAGDMRL
+2432 SASQQITDGYMTIYCVQHCKGPQVRGPVHIYKT
-2443 NAQAIENRK
+2443 QAT
-2452 EVFKTT
+2452 V
-2458 GTPKWSSIGMR
+2458 
-2469 QTGPGAGHM
+2469 
-2478 VLEEYYERKV
+2478 VLE
-2488 EIDSPAGAIRAGRD
+2488 DSPTATLAAGRD
-2502 LFVLGG
+2502 LTIGGGSVL
-2508 RLENSASVITAQR
+2508 NSRSVISAGNDLTITAGS
-2521 DITVNVQNFLN
+2521 ITNEGERSRSGTVGREVGAGTKIPRAYFFQLINEVNAYNQAHPRSGPFD
-2532 KGEALGTYSELKS
+2532 EAAFKALVAKFDPGLFYGINEELTLKADDQ
-2545 FYLTGVD
+2545 F
-2552 KVKYAM
+2552 
-2558 PYFAAVMRYNAAN
+2558 
-2571 DPEYKRDTSNGGR
+2571 
-2584 NVVGTMRMWDAN
+2584 
-2596 WNESRITPYTRLG
+2596 
-2609 GTANYNTIAVI
+2609 
-2620 GWKSWFD
+2620 
-2627 GFSIGSLNIAPA
+2627 IAPA
-2639 YNPDVR
+2639 LIQAAGTAKLTAAGDVNNIVVRR
-2645 APLPAQIQGVTF
+2645 APEATSNRAF
-2657 FDPRTIVHDTQVGA
+2657 DTQVSSA
-2671 ANAVVQAGG
+2671 TQPTVV
-2680 RVSINATRDVINSVI
+2680 NLN
-2695 QEGLTVGGPAA
+2695 
-2706 KAFDPKLPSA
+2706 
-2716 AGSTVINIH
+2716 

-2730 DLAQQQVNPLAL
+2730 DLAQRQVDPT
-2742 GGFTLPSG
+2742 TLPGFSLPAG
-2750 QNGLFRLSGQGG
+2750 QNGLFRLSGKGSDAATGPIQG
-2762 SGAGGTAPSWTLGSA
+2762 WTLANATVGSH
-2777 EVLTQGRQVSTPGA
+2777 ERQGLASSRPGTI
-2791 QPGALQAVDASAGN
+2791 QAVDAAASRVSEQA
-2805 QSHQQI
+2805 I
-2811 DRIAHQG
+2811 DRIAHQRVES
-2818 GAVGGNASTI
+2818 AAKASAI
-2828 GVYAPNGAPVDV
+2828 GVNAPVAEAVDSGV
-2840 NRATRHPGADARE
+2840 RSPNPGAQAHE
-2853 PSVNGNLGISA
+2853 LSA
-2864 RPDIAGVTRMPDSQY
+2864 QDAGVSAPPRIPGITRLPDSQY

-2907 GNLGYDPDQSWKR
+2907 GNLGYDPDKSWKR
-2920 LGDGLY
+2920 LGDGFY

-2950 DQLFKYLMD
+2950 EQLYKHLMD
-2959 NAIRSKDQLQLS
+2959 NAIRSKDALGLS
-2971 LGVGLT
+2971 VGVGLSS
-2977 ASQVAALT
+2977 AQVAALT
-2985 HDIVWM
+2985 HDIVWL
-2991 EKHQVNGEEV
+2991 EEREVNGEQV
-3001 LVPVLY
+3001 LAPVLY
-3007 LAQANNRLAPNGA
+3007 LAHANGRLAPDGA

-3034 LTNVGTLQASRN
+3034 LNNIGTLRASRN

-3051 GNNLVNTGLI
+3051 GKDLTNSGLI
-3061 QAGERLE
+3061 QAGGRLD
-3068 LLAGNNLS
+3068 LLAGNSLV
-3076 NSAGGIITGRD
+3076 NSAGGIISGRD

-3093 NGDILNQR
+3093 NGDLINQR
-3101 DQVRAVTH
+3101 DLTRTDNDYGSVREQRDH
-3109 FGGTSQHKDYL
+3109 L
-3120 DNAARI
+3120 DSAARI
-3126 EAGNSLSLK
+3126 EASNSLSLK
-3135 AGQDINNLASVI
+3135 AGQDIKNVASVI
-3147 QSGGDLSLNAGRDVS
+3147 QSGGDLSLSAGRDVS
-3162 VLSVEE
+3162 LLSVEE
-3168 REGFYSNRQRNNTV
+3168 RHGFYTERQRSNTV
-3182 QQHGATVTAGRDLS
+3182 QQHGATLSAGRDLS
-3196 IGAGRDLTAVAS
+3196 LVAGRDLTAVAS

-3214 NLSLAAGE
+3214 NLTLAAGE
-3222 DLNLTSA
+3222 DLNLSSA

-3240 KVTQSKDQV
+3240 KVTQSNDQV

-3271 IVASQVKGKGD
+3271 IVASQVKGQGD
-3282 VDIDVERDLTIAS
+3282 VDIDAERDLTIAS
-3295 DQNESA
+3295 GQNESA
-3301 SYYLKKSKGSFGR
+3301 SYYQKKSKGSFGR
-3314 KSSNQKESYHSTNV
+3314 GSSKQQESYHSTNV
-3328 ASVIEAGGDLT
+3328 ASVIDAGGDLT
-3339 VNVSKQDYGGI
+3339 VNVSKKADGGI
-3350 SLDGGR
+3350 ALDGGR
-3356 DVTVIGSQLKAGG
+3356 DVAVIGSQLKAGG
-3369 DLMIGATRDVAVLSG
+3369 DVMLGATGDVAVLSG
-3384 VEEHGEFSK
+3384 VEEHGEYSK
-3393 KTKSGFLGLS
+3393 KSKSGFLGLS
-3403 KSGKSQLQTRATQV
+3403 KSGKSQLQTHATQV
-3417 GSELDAGNDIVLA
+3417 GSELDAGNDIVVA

-3440 KANAGNDVELRA
+3440 EANAGKDVELRA
-3452 GLVDDEGDVNL
+3452 GLLDKEGDINL
-3463 VSANDTAYSRSEEY
+3463 VSANDTAYSHSDSY
-3477 KQKLKLSLSV
+3477 KKKIGMSV
-3487 KDMLSPT
+3487 
-3494 ALMLPGVQNVSIPSV
+3494 APGMVVVPSV
-3509 SIASAKTSGHEARS
+3509 SVASAKKAGQEARS

-3530 VVAVRDATLEAER
+3530 VLAVRDASLQAER
-3543 DINVLGSGI
+3543 DINVLGSGV

-3564 DVNITAAQNQRD
+3564 DVNVAAAENQSD
-3576 DTQWSKSSSVGLHS
+3576 SKTWSKTSKIGLS
-3590 DTDDNGTNFFAG
+3590 TSADDNGIKVFAG
-3602 VEKEKAKDR
+3602 VEKELAKDR
-3611 LREQLAAGSRI
+3611 LREQLASASQIKAG
-3622 QAGKDLDINA
+3622 QDLDVKA
-3632 GRDINQTGSDLLAGH
+3632 GRDINQTGSDLIAGH

-3659 DAGRDTRIQEQE
+3659 DAARETRIHEQE
-3671 REYESQGVSGSI
+3671 REYATQGAGASI
-3683 KHNAG
+3683 NHNFG
-3688 STKDA
+3688 RTKDA
-3693 ISNTGKGED
+3693 VSNAGKGEN
-3702 GVSKGSST
+3702 GVSKVAST
-3710 LQTVDAIGQFFTG
+3710 LQAIDGINQFLAG
-3723 PTGDGKIG
+3723 PTGDLKIG
-3731 NSKQTSSQQ
+3731 NSSQKNQQTSI
-3740 SVEQSNR
+3740 EQSNR
-3747 PSTLDAGNDVKMQA
+3747 GSSLEAGNDIKLQA
-3761 GNDVNIKGSKVQAG
+3761 GNDVNVKGSQVQAG
-3775 RDIDIKGRDINID
+3775 RDIDVKGRDINID
-3788 VAKGSSSQENNQSQS
+3788 VAHGSSTQKTRESQN
-3803 WGGVHGG
+3803 WAGIHGG
-3810 TSGGFK
+3810 TSGGIK
-3816 VGIGGSHGTA
+3816 VGIGASHGA
-3826 SADSQQGTST
+3826 AGADGTQGNST
-3836 PAQLEAG
+3836 PSQLDAG
-3843 GNIKLDASNDLNIVG
+3843 RDIKLDASHDLNIVG

-3863 GRDVELN
+3863 GRDIDLA
-3870 AGNELNIVAA
+3870 AGNDLNIRAA
-3880 KNDSQQEQN
+3880 QNDSHYEQN
-3889 RHSGGGEVGLTF
+3889 RRSGGGEVGLAF

-3906 GVYASVNMGKGDLE
+3906 GIYASVNLGKGKLE
-3920 RETQRHQ
+3920 RDAQRHQ
-3927 QAYVYAGDQLK
+3927 EAYVYAGDQLK
-3938 FTSGKDTNIK
+3938 FASGKDTNIK

-3977 GKEFDINAT
+3977 GKEFDLSAT
-3986 VTVGPGAGVSG
+3986 VTVGPGSGISG
-3997 SVGYGKTTGKTEW
+3997 SVGKGKTTGETEW
-4010 VEDQTRITGRDK
+4010 VENQTRITARDK

-4046 LDTGTLGFS
+4046 LDTGTLGHS
-4055 DIAGKDKEHGY
+4055 DIAGKDQERGY
-4066 YLNVGGSWKKGSASA
+4066 YLNVGGTWKKGTAA
-4081 EQDPSNGKVTADA
+4081 TQQDSSQTGKGDKGENG
-4094 GNDEKGPK
+4094 
-4102 NQTSWSVSGW
+4102 WSVSGW
-4112 EYEKDREQTVRA
+4112 KYEKDREQIVRA

-4131 TVRKDAESG
+4131 TVRKDAETG
-4140 QDSTVGLN
+4140 KDSTVGLN

-4165 DLYVTDSSLNDVLN
+4165 DLYVTDSSLHDALN

-4200 NFEQAGNALNA
+4200 NFEQASTGLNAALNRLERVMGRDMAAGVSSITSRDFAEQTLEQLILSGKSRSEAMAMMADEKFQQNVLKQLSDLWSIKPEVVAGAKQVLEEANLNDPAGA
-4211 LVNRYQRMTGR
+4211 LVLGNSDVVARRTLLQENLRSLASIERFMQQNAEAAQ
-4222 PMDSGA
+4222 A
-4228 VAVAGRAL
+4228 VALVLAL
-4236 AENTLESLILA
+4236 T
-4247 GMSPRDAMVLMGNE
+4247 
-4261 DFQTQV
+4261 
-4267 LQQLNNLEHVF
+4267 
-4278 EQSQDFTRELERKL
+4278 
-4292 GALEL
+4292 
-4297 DTTHVT
+4297 
-4303 AERDSVQWTLTYVST
+4303 
-4318 INEYLGAH
+4318 
-4326 PDAAEAVTV
+4326 
-4335 AIAMLQGPKAVIQMA
+4335 QGPKSVIQA
-4350 VSQVI
+4350 AAWGAAE
-4355 DQTELGKDFNAKV
+4355 QTPLGQELARRLDKFQDYVG
-4368 EEAVAKVGK
+4368 ERVAK
-4377 YIAER
+4377 Y
-4382 MEGEGDLDKKEGGDF
+4382 MEKEGDAEVNFNEKDDYDQF

-4402 KLITSVIMGAIP
+4402 KLAASILTGVVTN
-4414 GRKGGTH
+4414 KG
-4421 HEGSN
+4421 SK
-4426 GPGSH
+4426 S
-4431 LDVPDTRKPHEPP
+4431 
-4444 AGEGPPKGPAS
+4444 PKNPVK
-4455 AFTQLSSQARRYL
+4455 
-4468 NELEAHTGLKV
+4468 ELEVDSYKDLKSREV
-4479 TAEQRDNLANALR
+4479 VGDRLEHDHIPSMAALR
-4492 EKNYTKLTPK
+4492 KAKEKELGRPLTDEETKLLYNNATA
-4502 ETQKHRREFN
+4502 
-4512 KIKDELIGQWETKTG
+4512 IEL
-4527 QTWPRYTENV
+4527 P
-4537 MSKDGTKVVR
+4537 
-4547 KAGQPYDAHHIIE
+4547 
-4560 SGFGGPNEWWNMHPA
+4560 
-4575 RFPDQHQ
+4575 
-4582 GGIHGKDSV
+4582 
-4591 GREIFTSR
+4591 REIHVAGRTHGGKNTAAQVEQDAADLCGAVCRDTDVLRKNLLEKGYQADIVEEAIIKIFERNRLTGVID

>member
-16 KIQPREQFC
+16 VIQPREHFC

-37 NVMFWQPLWAQAAE
+37 NAMFWQPLWAQAAE

-56 GPGTRLDQ
+56 GPGTSLDQ
-64 AGNGVPII
+64 AGNGVPIV

-128 ILNEVNGANASQLH
+128 ILNEVNGANASQLR

-314 ATGDVR
+314 ADGNVR
-320 LQAAAID
+320 IQAAGID

-352 TAGGQVQ
+352 TAAGQVQ

-369 GGIQAGINADGER
+369 GGIQAGINIDGER
-382 VADADLKIS
+382 VAGADLKIS

-399 QRLIASGDLTVS
+399 QRLIASGDLALSSGTH
-411 TGSRLDNQGGSLSAG
+411 LDNQGGSLSAG

-514 SQGLVDNRT
+514 SQGLVDNRS

-533 LTAQALNNGQ
+533 LSAQALNNGQ
-543 GGHISGNQAVSVN
+543 GGHISGNEAVGVN

-571 ALTLDLNHGR
+571 TLTLDLNHGQ

-594 HLRQIADIDNQRGE
+594 RLRQIADIDNQRGE

-668 ITSKSGLALVT
+668 VTSKSDLALVT
-679 GAGIDNRHGE
+679 SAAIDNRHGE
-689 ISSADLGQVTAGS
+689 ISSTGLGQVTADS

-732 DKALKVSAASLDNC
+732 DKALTLNAASLDNR

-759 KVSGLLDN
+759 KTTGLLDN
-767 QVKGLVNGVG
+767 QAKGLVNGVG
-777 ATHIDAGQLD
+777 ATRIDAGQLD

-833 VSGQAGAR
+833 VSGQAGLGF
-841 YSGSELLNQLGI
+841 SGSELLNQLGI
-853 FGAKGNLDLVAAHL
+853 LGAKGNLDLVAAHL

-913 VVGAGQGMHL
+913 VIGAGQGMHL

-1017 TSEGDLDI
+1017 SSEGDLDI
-1025 AAASLDNSDAELSSA
+1025 GAASLDNSDAELSSA

-1085 IATGTLDNRDS
+1085 IVTGTLDNRDS

-1168 LKNLGSVDNQN
+1168 LNNLGSVDNQN

-1184 PQGFTLVA
+1184 PQGFTLA
-1192 DSLDN
+1192 ANTLDN
-1197 RQGKLLSDQA
+1197 RQGKLLSEQA

-1272 AGTLDNS
+1272 AATLDNS

-1290 VQADTLLNN
+1290 IQADTLLNN
-1299 AGSLISLEQL
+1299 AGSLVSLEQL
-1309 RIKGGEL
+1309 RIQSGEL

-1345 GKASVAVIGTSLDN
+1345 GKAAVAVTGTSLDN

-1371 TLALQAL
+1371 TLALQSL

-1413 LSLTGA
+1413 LTLTGA
-1419 ALNRLGLLSAEGQ
+1419 ALNRLGLISAEGQ
-1432 LVLAAHSLD
+1432 MVLAAHSLD

-1521 QLDNRDGGRVG
+1521 QLDNRNGGRVG

-1555 SVKLDLGHGHLDNR
+1555 AVHLDLGHGHLDNR

-1584 TVANQGGELSSAQAF
+1584 TVANQGGEMSSAQAF

-1635 AQSLEIHAGTLS
+1635 AQSLEIHAGALS

-1718 ALALQLDVSELD
+1718 AQALQLDVSELD

-1776 LSSRSGAVHATVT
+1776 LSSRSGAVQATVT

-1799 LVAQQSLDVKA
+1799 LVAQQRLDVKA

-1852 SGSFDNHGG
+1852 AGALDNHGG

-1976 LLAASLNNAKGTV
+1976 LQAASLNNAKGTV
-1989 QAKGAITAQ
+1989 QAKGAITVQ
-1998 ASGLLDNQGG
+1998 ATGLLDNQGG
-2008 KLIAQDGALTV
+2008 KLIAQDGALSV

-2037 LGVRTT
+2037 LGVRTS

-2069 SLDNHGGRIAALG
+2069 NLDNHGGRIAALG
-2082 GDTAIRTG
+2082 GDSVIRTG

-2122 VGQRIDLGLSGALD
+2122 VGQRIDIGLSGALD
-2136 NRGGIIESASTL
+2136 NRSGIIESASTL

-2242 TNGSAIQ
+2242 TNGSLIQ

-2316 SAAQMNLGSNAS
+2316 SAAEMNLGGNAS
-2328 ITGVGNTTINVAG
+2328 ITGVGNTTVNVAG

-2380 LRNDHSLL
+2380 LRNDHGLL
-2388 FSGGDMQLYTGALTN
+2388 FSGGDMQLFTGSLTN

-2415 VAGNA
+2415 VARDG
-2420 AGGLANKVENIS
+2420 AGGLADLVDNVS
-2432 GSLESAGDMRL
+2432 GSLESAWDMRL
-2443 NAQAIENRK
+2443 NATNIQNRK
-2452 EVFKTT
+2452 EIFKTT
-2458 GTPKWSSIGMR
+2458 GTPKWSAIGMR
-2469 QTGPGAGHM
+2469 QTGQLAGHM
-2478 VLEEYYERKV
+2478 VLEEYYEKKV

-2502 LFVLGG
+2502 LSVLGA
-2508 RLENSASVITAQR
+2508 RMENSASVITAGH
-2521 DITVNVQNFLN
+2521 DIAVSVQDFINEG
-2532 KGEALGTYSELKS
+2532 KALGTYSELKS
-2545 FYLTGVD
+2545 FALPNYNA
-2552 KVKYAM
+2552 KNAW
-2558 PYFAAVMRYNAAN
+2558 PFWSAVTTYNAAH
-2571 DPEYKRDTSNGGR
+2571 DPGYTQVTAGFRKNRYN
-2584 NVVGTMRMWDAN
+2584 VGTLRFWDAN
-2596 WNESRITPYTRLG
+2596 WNESRTTPSFHQAGPSGNGNDIVYVGWTQYLG
-2609 GTANYNTIAVI
+2609 GFNMSAFGA
-2620 GWKSWFD
+2620 
-2627 GFSIGSLNIAPA
+2627 APA
-2639 YNPDVR
+2639 YNPNSTV
-2645 APLPAQIQGVTF
+2645 PLPAAVQGIKF
-2657 FDPRTIVHDTQVGA
+2657 FETRTIVHDGQVGA

-2680 RVSINATRDVINSVI
+2680 RVSINATKSLTNSVI
-2695 QEGLTVGGPAA
+2695 QEGLTVSGPTA
-2706 KAFDPKLPSA
+2706 KAFDPKLPGAS
-2716 AGSTVINIH
+2716 GSTLINIH

-2742 GGFTLPSG
+2742 GGFTLPTG

-2762 SGAGGTAPSWTLGSA
+2762 SASGSPAQSWKLGGADVTI
-2777 EVLTQGRQVSTPGA
+2777 QGRQAMVSGT
-2791 QPGALQAVDASAGN
+2791 QPGALQAMDARALEQN
-2805 QSHQQI
+2805 HQQI
-2811 DRIAHQG
+2811 DRIAHQS
-2818 GAVGGNASTI
+2818 GAVGGNASAI
-2828 GVYAPNGAPVDV
+2828 GVNAPNGAPVDV
-2840 NRATRHPGADARE
+2840 ALPQRHPGADVRE
-2853 PSVNGNLGISA
+2853 LAAGGNLGISA
-2864 RPDIAGVTRMPDSQY
+2864 RPDIPGVTRMPDSQY
-2879 TSKPHKYLIETNP
+2879 NNKPHKYLIETNP

-3051 GNNLVNTGLI
+3051 GNNLVNTGLV

-3076 NSAGGIITGRD
+3076 NSAGGIMTGRD

-3093 NGDILNQR
+3093 NGDIINQR
-3101 DQVRAVTH
+3101 DQVRAVTN
-3109 FGGTSQHKDYL
+3109 FGGTSQHQDYL
-3120 DNAARI
+3120 DSAARI

-3135 AGQDINNLASVI
+3135 AGQDIQNVASVI

-3162 VLSVEE
+3162 MLSVEE
-3168 REGFYSNRQRNNTV
+3168 REGFYSDRQRNNTV

-3196 IGAGRDLTAVAS
+3196 LVAGRDLTAVAS

-3214 NLSLAAGE
+3214 NLTLAAGE
-3222 DLNLTSA
+3222 DLNLSSA

-3255 VKAGGDVSLS
+3255 LKAGGDVSLS

-3282 VDIDVERDLTIAS
+3282 VDIDAERDLTIAS

-3314 KSSNQKESYHSTNV
+3314 SSSKQQESYHSTNV

-3339 VNVSKQDYGGI
+3339 VNVSKKDDGGI

-3369 DLMIGATRDVAVLSG
+3369 DVMLGATGDVAVLSG
-3384 VEEHGEFSK
+3384 VEEHGEYSK

-3430 AGSDVRLRAS
+3430 AGSDLRLRAS
-3440 KANAGNDVELRA
+3440 EANAGNDVELRA
-3452 GLVDDEGDVNL
+3452 GLVGKEGDINL

-3477 KQKLKLSLSV
+3477 KKKFKLSLSP
-3487 KDMLSPT
+3487 DIILNPA
-3494 ALMLPGVQNVSIPSV
+3494 ALMMPIAPGTVLPSV
-3509 SIASAKTSGHEARS
+3509 SIGSAKASGQEARS

-3530 VVAVRDATLEAER
+3530 VSGERDATLQAAR
-3543 DINVLGSGI
+3543 DINVLGSGVS
-3552 NAGRNVSLNAGR
+3552 AGRNVSLNAGR
-3564 DVNITAAQNQRD
+3564 DVNISAAQNQSD
-3576 DTQWSKSSSVGLHS
+3576 NSHWSSSSKTGLRFDS
-3590 DTDDNGTNFFAG
+3590 DDNGMNFFAG

-3611 LREQLAAGSRI
+3611 LREQLSAGSRI
-3622 QAGKDLDINA
+3622 QAGQDLDVKA
-3632 GRDINQTGSDLLAGH
+3632 GRDINQTGSDLVAGH
-3647 DISLGAGRDINI
+3647 DISLDAGRDINI
-3659 DAGRDTRIQEQE
+3659 DAGRETRIQEQE
-3671 REYESQGVSGSI
+3671 REYESHGISGSVN
-3683 KHNAG
+3683 HNVG
-3688 STKDA
+3688 KTKDA
-3693 ISNTGKGED
+3693 LSNTGKGEN

-3710 LQTVDAIGQFFTG
+3710 LQTLDAIGQFFAG
-3723 PTGDGKIG
+3723 PTGDGKFG
-3731 NSKQTSSQQ
+3731 SSKQTSSQQ
-3740 SVEQSNR
+3740 SVDQNNR
-3747 PSTLDAGNDVKMQA
+3747 PSTLDAGNDVKLQA
-3761 GNDVNIKGSKVQAG
+3761 GNDVNIKGSQVQAG
-3775 RDIDIKGRDINID
+3775 RDIDVKGRDINID
-3788 VAKGSSSQENNQSQS
+3788 VAKGSSSLESNQSQS
-3803 WGGVHGG
+3803 WGGIHGG

-3826 SADSQQGTST
+3826 SNDSQQGTST

-3843 GNIKLDASNDLNIVG
+3843 RDVRLESANDLNIVG
-3858 SQVKA
+3858 SQVKG

-3870 AGNELNIVAA
+3870 AGNDLNIRAA
-3880 KNDSQQEQN
+3880 QNDSQQEQN
-3889 RHSGGGEVGLTF
+3889 RRSGGGEVGLTF

-3906 GVYASVNMGKGDLE
+3906 GVYASVNLGKGHLE
-3920 RETQRHQ
+3920 REAQRHE

-3965 NVASAIDTGKVK
+3965 NVASAIDTGEVK

-3986 VTVGPGAGVSG
+3986 VTIGPGAGISG

-4046 LDTGTLGFS
+4046 LDTGTLGYS

-4066 YLNVGGSWKKGSASA
+4066 YLNVGGSWKKGSANA
-4081 EQDPSNGKVTADA
+4081 EQDPSNGKVTEGA
-4094 GNDEKGPK
+4094 GNGEKGSK

-4112 EYEKDREQTVRA
+4112 EYEKDREQIVRA

-4131 TVRKDAESG
+4131 TVRKDAETG

-4165 DLYVTDSSLNDVLN
+4165 DLYVTDSSLHDALN

-4200 NFEQAGNALNA
+4200 NFEQASTGLNAALNRLERVMGRDMAAGVSSITSRDFAEQTLEQLILSGKSRSEAMAMMADEKFQQNVLKQLSDLWSIKPEVVAGAKQVLEEANLNDPAGA
-4211 LVNRYQRMTGR
+4211 LVLGNSDVVARRTLLQENLRSLASIERFMQQNAEAAQ
-4222 PMDSGA
+4222 A
-4228 VAVAGRAL
+4228 VALVLAL
-4236 AENTLESLILA
+4236 T
-4247 GMSPRDAMVLMGNE
+4247 
-4261 DFQTQV
+4261 
-4267 LQQLNNLEHVF
+4267 
-4278 EQSQDFTRELERKL
+4278 
-4292 GALEL
+4292 
-4297 DTTHVT
+4297 
-4303 AERDSVQWTLTYVST
+4303 
-4318 INEYLGAH
+4318 
-4326 PDAAEAVTV
+4326 
-4335 AIAMLQGPKAVIQMA
+4335 QGPKSVIQA
-4350 VSQVI
+4350 AAWGAAE
-4355 DQTELGKDFNAKV
+4355 QTPLGQELARRLDKFQDYVG
-4368 EEAVAKVGK
+4368 ERVAK
-4377 YIAER
+4377 Y
-4382 MEGEGDLDKKEGGDF
+4382 MEKEGDAEVNFNEKDDYDQF

-4402 KLITSVIMGAIP
+4402 KLAASILTGVVTN
-4414 GRKGGTH
+4414 KG
-4421 HEGSN
+4421 SK
-4426 GPGSH
+4426 S
-4431 LDVPDTRKPHEPP
+4431 
-4444 AGEGPPKGPAS
+4444 PKNPVK
-4455 AFTQLSSQARRYL
+4455 
-4468 NELEAHTGLKV
+4468 ELEVDSYKDLKSREV
-4479 TAEQRDNLANALR
+4479 VGDRLEHDHIPSMAALR
-4492 EKNYTKLTPK
+4492 KAKEKELGRPLTDEETKLLYNNATA
-4502 ETQKHRREFN
+4502 
-4512 KIKDELIGQWETKTG
+4512 IEL
-4527 QTWPRYTENV
+4527 P
-4537 MSKDGTKVVR
+4537 
-4547 KAGQPYDAHHIIE
+4547 
-4560 SGFGGPNEWWNMHPA
+4560 
-4575 RFPDQHQ
+4575 
-4582 GGIHGKDSV
+4582 
-4591 GREIFTSR
+4591 REIHVAGRTHGGKNTAAQVEQDAADLCGAVCRDTDVLRKNLLEKGYQADIVEEAIIKIFERNRLTGVID

>member
-37 NVMFWQPLWAQAAE
+37 NAMFWQPLWAQAAE

-56 GPGTRLDQ
+56 GPGTSLGH
-64 AGNGVPII
+64 AGNGVPIV

-114 ILGNPNLQGTAASV
+114 ILGNQNLQGTAASV
-128 ILNEVNGANASQLH
+128 ILNEVNGANASQLR

-175 TLSTGKPVLENGQL
+175 TLSTGKPVIENGQL

-201 EGAGLNASNV
+201 EGAGINASNV

-247 ATARQD
+247 ATARAD

-327 AQGPVHAGQQ
+327 AQGPVHAGKQ

-369 GGIQAGINADGER
+369 GGIQAGINVDGER
-382 VADADLKIS
+382 VADADLKIR

-399 QRLIASGDLTVS
+399 QRLIASGDLSVS
-411 TGSRLDNQGGSLSAG
+411 TGTRLDNQGGSLSAG

-440 QGKVLADGRMTLT
+440 QGKVIADGRMTLT
-453 GGQLLNGDR
+453 GGQLLNADR

-481 AGELSSLDTLALNL
+481 AGELSSLDALALNL

-533 LTAQALNNGQ
+533 LTAQTLNNGQ

-581 LDNRDGKIAANQL
+581 LDNRDGKIAASQL
-594 HLRQIADIDNQRGE
+594 HLRQMADIDNQRGE
-608 IFGKGAFTLAGRS
+608 ISSKGAFTLTGRS

-652 DGLDIRALTLN
+652 DGLDIQALTLN

-668 ITSKSGLALVT
+668 VTSKSGLALAT
-679 GAGIDNRHGE
+679 GEAIDNRHGE
-689 ISSADLGQVTAGS
+689 ISSTDLGQVTAGS
-702 LDNREGTVTGGALE
+702 FDNREGTVTGGALE
-716 LAIAQAVD
+716 LAITQAVD

-732 DKALKVSAASLDNC
+732 DKALTLNAASLDNR

-759 KVSGLLDN
+759 KVTGLLDN
-767 QVKGLVNGVG
+767 QAKGLVSGVG
-777 ATHIDAGQLD
+777 ATRIEAGQLD

-816 GALTLTIDH
+816 GALTLTIDR

-833 VSGQAGAR
+833 VSGQAWAR

-902 KGSTLVNRQGA
+902 KGDSLVNRQGA
-913 VVGAGQGMHL
+913 VVGAGQGMRL
-923 TVDSVDNRGGELSAA
+923 TVGNVDNRGGELSAA

-943 TGQRLDNTGGQ
+943 TGERLDNSGGQ

-985 GQTLDNRD
+985 GQTLDNRN
-993 GRVSAEQGA
+993 GRLSAEQGA

-1025 AAASLDNSDAELSSA
+1025 GAASLDNSDAELSSA

-1073 RAGEVGAQGAMD
+1073 RAGEIGAQGAMD
-1085 IATGTLDNRDS
+1085 IATGTLDNHDS
-1096 GHVVGNDRLTL
+1096 GHVVGNDRLSI

-1117 DSRIDSDGAMHLTAS
+1117 DSRIDSDGAMTLTAS

-1168 LKNLGSVDNQN
+1168 LNNLGSVDNQN

-1184 PQGFTLVA
+1184 PQGFTLA
-1192 DSLDN
+1192 ANTLDN
-1197 RQGKLLSDQA
+1197 RQGKLLSEQA

-1239 GTVSSRAGL
+1239 GETSSRAGL

-1260 GTLVGDTALNLV
+1260 GTLVGDTALNL
-1272 AGTLDNS
+1272 AAATLDNS

-1290 VQADTLLNN
+1290 IHADTLLNN

-1309 RIKGGEL
+1309 RIKGDEL

-1345 GKASVAVIGTSLDN
+1345 GKAAVGVTGTSLDN

-1371 TLALQAL
+1371 TLALQSL

-1413 LSLTGA
+1413 LTLTGA
-1419 ALNRLGLLSAEGQ
+1419 ALNRLGLISAEGQ
-1432 LVLAAHSLD
+1432 LVLAALSLD
-1441 NSTGKLD
+1441 NSTGKLN
-1448 SAGSLKLTTGGALL
+1448 SAGSLKLTTGGMLL

-1468 LSDSDITLA
+1468 LSDNDITLA
-1477 SASLDNTDKGALAS
+1477 SARLDNTDKGVIAS
-1491 KGQLTLSTGHLDNSR
+1491 KGALALSTGHLDNSR

-1511 SNRTLDVHAG
+1511 SNRTLDLHAG

-1575 PSLQLDNLK
+1575 PSLQLDDLK
-1584 TVANQGGELSSAQAF
+1584 TVANQGGEISSAQAF

-1620 LRVSQR
+1620 LRISQR

-1635 AQSLEIHAGTLS
+1635 AQSLEIHAGALS

-1652 RIEAKDA
+1652 RLEAKDA

-1703 VNLAKLDNQGGEIST
+1703 VNLAKLNNQGGELST
-1718 ALALQLDVSELD
+1718 AQALQLDVSELD
-1730 NRDGKLISEQTLG
+1730 NRDGKLISEQTLA
-1743 ITSGAIDNRNGLVS
+1743 ITSGAIDNRNGLIS
-1757 GWQGLTVTGQSL
+1757 GWQGLTVTGQGL

-1776 LSSRSGAVHATVT
+1776 LSSRAGAVQATVT

-1799 LVAQQSLDVKA
+1799 LVAQQRLDVKA
-1810 ASLDNSAKGILSSG
+1810 DSLDNSAKGILSSG

-1845 GEKLVIS
+1845 GEKLVI
-1852 SGSFDNHGG
+1852 GAGALDNHGG

-1873 ASLNNNDGSLAA
+1873 ASLNNTDGSLAA

-1893 LGELLNRQG
+1893 LGDLLNRKG
-1902 KLFAG
+1902 TLFAG
-1907 KDLLIQRAGLVD
+1907 KDLLVQRAGLVD

-1930 LKVLAASVD
+1930 LKVLAGSLD

-1948 NGPLTLDSR
+1948 NGALVLNSS
-1957 GALNNSGD
+1957 GALSNTGD

-1976 LLAASLNNAKGTV
+1976 LQAASLNNAKGTV
-1989 QAKGAITAQ
+1989 QAKGAISVQ
-1998 ASGLLDNQGG
+1998 ANGVFDNQGG
-2008 KLIAQDGALTV
+2008 KLIAQEGALTV

-2028 GILASLKQA
+2028 GILASLKHS

-2043 GVLRNGSDATG
+2043 GVLRNGSDANG
-2054 QRGIL
+2054 QRGVL
-2059 QALSL
+2059 QALGL

-2069 SLDNHGGRIAALG
+2069 SLDNHGGRIAAVG
-2082 GDTAIRTG
+2082 GDALIRTG

-2115 GDARGEM
+2115 GDTRGEM
-2122 VGQRIDLGLSGALD
+2122 VGQRIELGLSGALD
-2136 NRGGIIESASTL
+2136 NRGGIVESASTL
-2148 AITAATL
+2148 AITAASL

-2184 QVEIGNSDLT
+2184 QVEIGSSDLT

-2207 LHVGK
+2207 LHAGK

-2242 TNGSAIQ
+2242 TNASVIQ

-2260 TQTAGGQLLAFDSL
+2260 TQAAGGQLLALDSL
-2274 VGNGGNWSNEGLIA
+2274 VGNGGNWSNDGLIA
-2288 SDGALSLNLGG
+2288 SDGTLSLNLGG
-2299 TYSSANGRVN
+2299 SYGGNGRVS
-2309 SLGTLGV
+2309 SLGTLGL
-2316 SAAQMNLGSNAS
+2316 SAAQMTLGANGSV
-2328 ITGVGNTTINVAG
+2328 TGVGNTTINIAG
-2341 LLTNQGRLS
+2341 LLSNQGRLS
-2350 SAGDLL
+2350 TAGDLL

-2371 QLVRVTTGS
+2371 QLVRVTSAS
-2380 LRNDHSLL
+2380 LRNDHGLL
-2388 FSGGDMQLYTGALTN
+2388 FSGGDMQLYADSLTN
-2403 FYGDVYSLGGLT
+2403 FYADVYSLGGLT

-2420 AGGLANKVENIS
+2420 AGGLASKLENIS

-2443 NAQAIENRK
+2443 NAQSIENRK
-2452 EVFKTT
+2452 EIFKTT
-2458 GTPKWSSIGMR
+2458 GTPTWSSIGMR
-2469 QTGPGAGHM
+2469 QTGSGAGHM
-2478 VLEEYYERKV
+2478 VLEEYFERKV
-2488 EIDSPAGAIRAGRD
+2488 EIDSPAAAIRAGRD
-2502 LFVLGG
+2502 MFVLGG

-2521 DITVNVQNFLN
+2521 DIAVNVQDFLN
-2532 KGEALGTYSELKS
+2532 KGEALGTYTELKS
-2545 FYLTGVD
+2545 FALSGVD
-2552 KVKYAM
+2552 RVKYAI

-2571 DPEYKRDTSNGGR
+2571 DPGYTRVASNNPR
-2584 NVVGTMRMWDAN
+2584 NLVGTIRLWDAN
-2596 WNESRITPYTRLG
+2596 WNESRSRPTTRLG
-2609 GTANYNTIAVI
+2609 GTANYNTVVTI
-2620 GWKSWFD
+2620 GWKSWSDDFAI
-2627 GFSIGSLNIAPA
+2627 SALNIAPA
-2639 YNPDVR
+2639 YNPDAR
-2645 APLPAQIQGVTF
+2645 APLPSQIQGVTF
-2657 FDPRTIVHDTQVGA
+2657 FDKRTIVHDTQVGS

-2680 RVSINATRDVINSVI
+2680 RVSINATKDLSNSVI
-2695 QEGLTVGGPAA
+2695 QEGVTINVPAG
-2706 KAFDPKLPSA
+2706 KAFDPKLPGAS
-2716 AGSTVINIH
+2716 GTTLINVH

-2730 DLAQQQVNPLAL
+2730 DLAQQQINPLAL
-2742 GGFTLPSG
+2742 GGFTLPTG
-2750 QNGLFRLSGQGG
+2750 QNGMFRLSGQGG
-2762 SGAGGTAPSWTLGSA
+2762 SVSGSPTQSWTLGSA
-2777 EVLTQGRQVSTPGA
+2777 DVTTQSRQVMVSGT
-2791 QPGALQAVDASAGN
+2791 QPGALQAMDARAVEQN
-2805 QSHQQI
+2805 HQQI

-2818 GAVGGNASTI
+2818 GAVGGTASAI
-2828 GVYAPNGAPVDV
+2828 GVNAPNGAPVEV
-2840 NRATRHPGADARE
+2840 SLPQRHPGADVRE
-2853 PSVNGNLGISA
+2853 LAAGGNLGISA
-2864 RPDIAGVTRMPDSQY
+2864 RPDIPGVTRMPDSQY

-2892 VLTDLKQFMSSDYLL
+2892 ALTDLKQFMSSDYLL

-2950 DQLFKYLMD
+2950 EQLFKYLMD

-2991 EKHQVNGEEV
+2991 EKHVVNGEEV

-3034 LTNVGTLQASRN
+3034 LTNAGTLQASRN

-3051 GNNLVNTGLI
+3051 GNNLVNTGLV

-3093 NGDILNQR
+3093 NGDVINQR
-3101 DQVRAVTH
+3101 DQVRAVTN
-3109 FGGTSQHKDYL
+3109 FGGTSQHQDYL
-3120 DNAARI
+3120 DSAARI

-3135 AGQDINNLASVI
+3135 AGQDIKNVASVI
-3147 QSGGDLSLNAGRDVS
+3147 QSGGDLSLSAGRDVS
-3162 VLSVEE
+3162 MLSVEE
-3168 REGFYSNRQRNNTV
+3168 REGFYSDRQRNNTV

-3214 NLSLAAGE
+3214 NLTLAAGE

-3240 KVTQSKDQV
+3240 KVTQSNDQV

-3255 VKAGGDVSLS
+3255 LKAGGDVSLS

-3271 IVASQVKGKGD
+3271 IVASQVKGKGA
-3282 VDIDVERDLTIAS
+3282 VDIDAERDLTIAS
-3295 DQNESA
+3295 EQNESA

-3314 KSSNQKESYHSTNV
+3314 GSSKQQESYHSTNV

-3339 VNVSKQDYGGI
+3339 VNVSKKDGGGI
-3350 SLDGGR
+3350 ALDGGR
-3356 DVTVIGSQLKAGG
+3356 DVSVIGSQLKAGG
-3369 DLMIGATRDVAVLSG
+3369 DVMLGATGDVAVLSG
-3384 VEEHGEFSK
+3384 VEEHGEYSK

-3417 GSELDAGNDIVLA
+3417 GSELDAGKDIVLA
-3430 AGSDVRLRAS
+3430 AGSDLRLRAS
-3440 KANAGNDVELRA
+3440 EASAGNDVELRA
-3452 GLVDDEGDVNL
+3452 GLVDKEGDINL

-3477 KQKLKLSLSV
+3477 KKKFKLSLSPEII
-3487 KDMLSPT
+3487 LNPA
-3494 ALMLPGVQNVSIPSV
+3494 ALMMPIAPGTVLPSV
-3509 SIASAKTSGHEARS
+3509 SIGSAKASGQEARS

-3530 VVAVRDATLEAER
+3530 VSGERDATLQAAR
-3543 DINVLGSGI
+3543 DINVLGSGVS
-3552 NAGRNVSLNAGR
+3552 AGRNVSLNAGR
-3564 DVNITAAQNQRD
+3564 DVNVSAAQNQSD
-3576 DTQWSKSSSVGLHS
+3576 NSHWSSSSKTGLRFDS
-3590 DTDDNGTNFFAG
+3590 DDNGMNFFAG

-3622 QAGKDLDINA
+3622 QAGQDLDVKA
-3632 GRDINQTGSDLLAGH
+3632 GRDINQTGSDLVAGH

-3659 DAGRDTRIQEQE
+3659 DAGRETRIQELE
-3671 REYESQGVSGSI
+3671 REYEGHGISGSVN
-3683 KHNAG
+3683 HNLG
-3688 STKDA
+3688 KTKDA
-3693 ISNTGKGED
+3693 LSNTGKGEN

-3710 LQTVDAIGQFFTG
+3710 LQTLDAIGQFFAG

-3731 NSKQTSSQQ
+3731 SSKQTSSQQ
-3740 SVEQSNR
+3740 SVEQNNR
-3747 PSTLDAGNDVKMQA
+3747 PSTLDAGNDVKLQA
-3761 GNDVNIKGSKVQAG
+3761 GNDVNIKGSQVQAG
-3775 RDIDIKGRDINID
+3775 RDIDVKGRDINID
-3788 VAKGSSSQENNQSQS
+3788 VAKGSSSQESNQSQS
-3803 WGGVHGG
+3803 WGGIHGG

-3816 VGIGGSHGTA
+3816 VGIGGSHGIA
-3826 SADSQQGTST
+3826 SNDSQQGTST

-3843 GNIKLDASNDLNIVG
+3843 RDVRIEASNDLNIIG
-3858 SQVKA
+3858 SQVKG
-3863 GRDVELN
+3863 GRDVQLN
-3870 AGNELNIVAA
+3870 AGNDLNIRAA
-3880 KNDSQQEQN
+3880 QNDSQQEQN
-3889 RHSGGGEVGLTF
+3889 RRSGGGEVGLTF

-3906 GVYASVNMGKGDLE
+3906 GVYASVNLGKGHLE
-3920 RETQRHQ
+3920 REAQRHE

-3959 RVGGDL
+3959 RVGGNL
-3965 NVASAIDTGKVK
+3965 NVASAIDTGEVK

-4055 DIAGKDKEHGY
+4055 DITGKDKEHGY
-4066 YLNVGGSWKKGSASA
+4066 YLNVGGSWKKGAASSG
-4081 EQDPSNGKVTADA
+4081 QDPSNGKITESA
-4094 GNDEKGPK
+4094 GNGEKGPK
-4102 NQTSWSVSGW
+4102 SQTSWSVSGW

-4131 TVRKDAESG
+4131 TVRKDAETG

-4165 DLYVTDSSLNDVLN
+4165 DLYVTDSSLHDALN

-4247 GMSPRDAMVLMGNE
+4247 GMSPRDAMALMGKE

-4278 EQSQDFTRELERKL
+4278 EQSQDFTRDLERKL

-4303 AERDSVQWTLTYVST
+4303 AERDSVQLTLTYVST
-4318 INEYLGAH
+4318 INEYLDAH
-4326 PDAAEAVTV
+4326 PDGAQAVTV
-4335 AIAMLQGPKAVIQMA
+4335 ALAMLQGPKAVIQLA

-4382 MEGEGDLDKKEGGDF
+4382 MEGEDDLDKKEGGDF

-4444 AGEGPPKGPAS
+4444 AGDVPPKGPTS

>member
-1 MDVRLFAFLARQRSA
+1 
-16 KIQPREQFC
+16 
-25 GLPKRGLALLLA
+25 
-37 NVMFWQPLWAQAAE
+37 
-51 GVVVS
+51 
-56 GPGTRLDQ
+56 
-64 AGNGVPII
+64 
-72 NIAAPN
+72 
-78 GSGLSHNQFSDYN
+78 
-91 VGQQGLILNN
+91 
-101 ATDRTQA
+101 
-108 TQLGGI
+108 
-114 ILGNPNLQGTAASV
+114 PNLQGAAANV
-128 ILNEVNGANASQLH
+128 ILNEVNGANASQLR

-175 TLSTGKPVLENGQL
+175 TLSTGKPVIENGQL
-189 SRYQVDQGHIAI
+189 TRYQVDQGHIAI
-201 EGAGLNASNV
+201 EGAGINASNV

-247 ATARQD
+247 ATARAD

-299 IQLEANGQLRMAQAS
+299 IQLDANGQLSMAQAS
-314 ATGDVR
+314 AGGDVR
-320 LQAAAID
+320 IRATGIET
-327 AQGPVHAGQQ
+327 QGPVHAGKQ
-337 LQLDSRGELVNRQGL
+337 LQVESRGDLANRQGL
-352 TAGGQVQ
+352 TAAGSVQ
-359 LNAGGQLSNL
+359 LDAAGQLSNL
-369 GGIQAGINADGER
+369 GGIQAGIQADGSR
-382 VADADLKIS
+382 AADADLKIN

-399 QRLIASGDLTVS
+399 QRLIASGDLTLT
-411 TGSRLDNQGGSLSAG
+411 TGGRLDNQGGSLSAG
-426 RDLSVNAATLDNRQ
+426 RHVDINAATLDNRQ
-440 QGKVLADGRMTLT
+440 QGKVVADGRMTLA
-453 GGQLLNGDR
+453 GGQLLNSDR

-481 AGELSSLDTLALNL
+481 AGELSSLDALALNL
-495 GSLDNRTGKVLANR
+495 GSLDNRNGKVLANR

-523 GRIASQATLD
+523 GRIVSQTSLD

-543 GGHISGNQAVSVN
+543 GGHISGNQAVNVN

-571 ALTLDLNHGR
+571 ELTLDLNHGR
-581 LDNRDGKIAANQL
+581 LDNRDGEIAANQL
-594 HLRQIADIDNQRGE
+594 RLRQMADIDNQRGE
-608 IFGKGAFTLAGRS
+608 ISSKGAFTLTGRS

-652 DGLDIRALTLN
+652 DGLDIQALALH

-668 ITSKSGLALVT
+668 VTSKSGLELTTRA
-679 GAGIDNRHGE
+679 AIDNQHGE
-689 ISSADLGQVTAGS
+689 ISSTGHGQVKAGS
-702 LDNREGTVTGGALE
+702 LDNREGTVTGGALG
-716 LAIAQAVD
+716 LVVAQALD

-732 DKALKVSAASLDNC
+732 GKALTLNAASLDNR
-746 EQGKLLSDGTLTA
+746 EQGKLLSDDALT
-759 KVSGLLDN
+759 VTISGMLDN
-767 QVKGLVNGVG
+767 QDKGLLSGVG
-777 ATHIDAGQLD
+777 ATRIEAGQLD
-787 NRGGRLVGKDLLTLQ
+787 NRGGRLVGKDLLTLH
-802 GQRWDNRGGKIEAD
+802 GQRWDNRGGKIEGD
-816 GALTLTIDH
+816 GAMTLTIDQ

-833 VSGQAGAR
+833 VSGQAGVR
-841 YSGSELLNQLGI
+841 FNGTELLNQLGI

-902 KGSTLVNRQGA
+902 KGDSLVNRQGA
-913 VVGAGQGMHL
+913 VLGAGQGMHL
-923 TVDSVDNRGGELSAA
+923 TVGSVDNRGGELSAA

-954 VLADTDLALTVAE
+954 VLADTDLTLTVAE

-977 GKGQLTLD
+977 GKGQLILG

-993 GRVSAEQGA
+993 GRVSGEQGA
-1002 RLRLSQALDNGKGLL
+1002 RLRLGQALDNGKGLL

-1025 AAASLDNSDAELSSA
+1025 GAASLDNSDAELSSA
-1040 GKLTLATTGKVDNQR
+1040 GKLILATTGKVDNQH

-1060 DGALDLR
+1060 DGTLDLR

-1073 RAGEVGAQGAMD
+1073 RAGEIGAQGAMD

-1096 GHVVGNDRLTL
+1096 GHVVGNDRLTI
-1107 KAGQVNNAGS
+1107 KAGQLNNAGS
-1117 DSRIDSDGAMHLTAS
+1117 DSRIDSDGAMSLTAT
-1132 GFDQQAGRMLSKAS
+1132 GFDQQAGRLLSKAS

-1158 HGLIKAPVLV
+1158 HGLIKAPLLV
-1168 LKNLGSVDNQN
+1168 LNNLGSVDNQR
-1179 GEITS
+1179 GEIVS
-1184 PQGFTLVA
+1184 PQGFTLAA
-1192 DSLDN
+1192 DTLDN
-1197 RQGKLLSDQA
+1197 RQGKLISDQV

-1214 ALDNTK
+1214 VLDNTK

-1227 LDLHAASLDNRE
+1227 LDL
-1239 GTVSSRAGL
+1239 RATR
-1248 VLTVDGRLDNRQ
+1248 VDNRQ
-1260 GTLVGDTALNLV
+1260 GILVGDTALNID
-1272 AGTLDNS
+1272 AGTLDNRQ
-1279 KGKVSGKGQGE
+1279 GKVSGKGRGE
-1290 VQADTLLNN
+1290 IQAGALLNT
-1299 AGSLISLEQL
+1299 AGSLVSLEQL
-1309 RIKGGEL
+1309 QVKGGEL
-1316 DNREAGLLGSNGA
+1316 DNREAGLLGSNGT

-1345 GKASVAVIGTSLDN
+1345 GKAAVGVTGTSLDN

-1378 LNRNKARLEA
+1378 LNRNKARIEA

-1413 LSLTGA
+1413 LTLTGA
-1419 ALNRLGLLSAEGQ
+1419 ALNRLGLISAEGQ
-1432 LVLAAHSLD
+1432 LVMAAQSLD
-1441 NSTGKLD
+1441 NSTGKLN
-1448 SAGSLKLTTGGALL
+1448 SAGSLKLTTSGALL

-1468 LSDSDITLA
+1468 LSDGDISLA
-1477 SASLDNTDKGALAS
+1477 STSLDNTDKGVIAS
-1491 KGQLTLSTGHLDNSR
+1491 KGALAITTGHLDNSR
-1506 QGSIS
+1506 QGSVS
-1511 SNRTLDVHAG
+1511 SNRTLTLHAG
-1521 QLDNRDGGRVG
+1521 QLENRDGGRVG

-1537 TATVT
+1537 SATVT

-1555 SVKLDLGHGHLDNR
+1555 SVNLDLGHGHLDNR

-1575 PSLQLDNLK
+1575 PSLLLNNLK
-1584 TVANQGGELSSAQAF
+1584 TVANQGGEISSAQAF

-1611 RLLSDQRLL
+1611 RLLSDQGLL

-1635 AQSLEIHAGTLS
+1635 GQSLDVHAGVLDNSGGTLSSQSGLQVTVDGLLS

-1659 LALTSKGLDNHA
+1659 LTLTSKGVDNHG
-1671 GKLLGSSLALDLG
+1671 GKLLGSSLALDLL

-1703 VNLAKLDNQGGEIST
+1703 ANLVKLTNQGGEIST
-1718 ALALQLDVSELD
+1718 AQALRLDVSELD
-1730 NRDGKLISEQTLG
+1730 NRDGKLISEQTLA

-1776 LSSRSGAVHATVT
+1776 LSSRSGAVQATVA

-1799 LVAQQSLDVKA
+1799 LVAQQRLDVKA
-1810 ASLDNSAKGILSSG
+1810 DSLDNSAKGILSSG
-1824 SGQQLTITAAL
+1824 SGQQLTIKAAL
-1835 DNHDGGLIDA
+1835 DNHEGGLIDA

-1852 SGSFDNHGG
+1852 AGSLDNHGG

-1873 ASLNNNDGSLAA
+1873 ASLNNDDGNLAA

-1893 LGELLNRQG
+1893 LGDLINRKG
-1902 KLFAG
+1902 TLFAG

-1919 NQAGQIASQGL
+1919 NQGGQIASQGL
-1930 LKVLAASVD
+1930 LKVLATSID

-1948 NGPLTLDSR
+1948 NGALVLNSS
-1957 GALNNSGD
+1957 GALSNTGD

-1976 LLAASLNNAKGTV
+1976 LQAASLNNAKGTV
-1989 QAKGAITAQ
+1989 QGKGAISMQ
-1998 ASGLLDNQGG
+1998 ANGVLDNQGG
-2008 KLIAQDGALTV
+2008 KLIAQEGALSV

-2028 GILASLKQA
+2028 GILASLKQS

-2043 GVLRNGSDATG
+2043 GVLRNGSDANG

-2059 QALSL
+2059 QALGL

-2069 SLDNHGGRIAALG
+2069 NLDNHGGRIAALS
-2082 GDTAIRTG
+2082 GDALIRTG

-2102 GLLKVTGASLLNG
+2102 GLLKVTGTSLLNG

-2122 VGQRIDLGLSGALD
+2122 VGQRIDIGLSGALD

-2148 AITAATL
+2148 AIAAASL
-2155 DNQGG
+2155 DNQAGK
-2160 QLRAVGTSGK
+2160 LRALGNSGTTRF
-2170 SQFAIGGLFDNRNG
+2170 QIGGVLDNRNG
-2184 QVEIGNSDLT
+2184 TVETANTDLALVIGDLVNT
-2194 LGAGLLQNVGGKV
+2194 GGSIA
-2207 LHVGK
+2207 HVGNGDF
-2212 GVFDI
+2212 GVSSQQVM
-2217 DTANLT
+2217 A
-2223 RAGGSLSTRG
+2223 AGGRLLTHGTLNLS
-2233 GLTLTADSW
+2233 ADSW
-2242 TNGSAIQ
+2242 VNSSVLQ
-2249 AGRLTVNVNNL
+2249 AGTLNLNVNNFS
-2260 TQTAGGQLLAFDSL
+2260 QTSSGQLLATKAL
-2274 VGNGGNWSNEGLIA
+2274 LGTGGNWLNDGLIA
-2288 SDGALSLNLGG
+2288 SDGTLSLTLGG
-2299 TYSSANGRVN
+2299 AYSGNGRLTSLGN
-2309 SLGTLGV
+2309 MTLTAAQMSLGTATSIAGGDSIVVNIGDQL
-2316 SAAQMNLGSNAS
+2316 SNL
-2328 ITGVGNTTINVAG
+2328 
-2341 LLTNQGRLS
+2341 GRLS
-2350 SAGDLL
+2350 AANDLTI
-2356 VNAGSVNNLGTLGGN
+2356 NAGSLSNYGALAASRNLNLIAQSVHN
-2371 QLVRVTTGS
+2371 DQAADGS
-2380 LRNDHSLL
+2380 RGFL
-2388 FSGGDMQLYTGALTN
+2388 FSGRDMTISTADFSNRYA
-2403 FYGDVYSLGGLT
+2403 DVYSLGNLL
-2415 VAGNA
+2415 VAGVTAGSSAATFLNSSGTVEA
-2420 AGGLANKVENIS
+2420 AGDINLQASSFVNKRDKFRASHQITDGYMTIYCVQHCK
-2432 GSLESAGDMRL
+2432 GSRWVRGPVHIYKTLETV
-2443 NAQAIENRK
+2443 IHE
-2452 EVFKTT
+2452 
-2458 GTPKWSSIGMR
+2458 
-2469 QTGPGAGHM
+2469 
-2478 VLEEYYERKV
+2478 
-2488 EIDSPAGAIRAGRD
+2488 DSPTATLVSGRD
-2502 LFVLGG
+2502 LTIGAGSVLNA
-2508 RLENSASVITAQR
+2508 RSVI
-2521 DITVNVQNFLN
+2521 
-2532 KGEALGTYSELKS
+2532 S
-2545 FYLTGVD
+2545 
-2552 KVKYAM
+2552 
-2558 PYFAAVMRYNAAN
+2558 AAN
-2571 DPEYKRDTSNGGR
+2571 DLTITAGSIDNEGERSRSGTVAREVGPGVKVSTGYFFQLINEVNAYNQAHPRSGPFDEAAFNTLVAKFDPGVFYGIDAEP
-2584 NVVGTMRMWDAN
+2584 VVQPDQ
-2596 WNESRITPYTRLG
+2596 
-2609 GTANYNTIAVI
+2609 
-2620 GWKSWFD
+2620 KF
-2627 GFSIGSLNIAPA
+2627 IAPA
-2639 YNPDVR
+2639 VIQAAGTAKLTAAGSISNIVVNR
-2645 APLPAQIQGVTF
+2645 AAAATSNRSF
-2657 FDPRTIVHDTQVGA
+2657 DTQVSSVTQPT
-2671 ANAVVQAGG
+2671 VV
-2680 RVSINATRDVINSVI
+2680 NLN
-2695 QEGLTVGGPAA
+2695 
-2706 KAFDPKLPSA
+2706 
-2716 AGSTVINIH
+2716 

-2730 DLAQQQVNPLAL
+2730 DLAQRQVDPT
-2742 GGFTLPSG
+2742 TLPGFSLPAG
-2750 QNGLFRLSGQGG
+2750 QNGLFRLSGKG
-2762 SGAGGTAPSWTLGSA
+2762 SDTATGTAQRWTLGNATVTSHER
-2777 EVLTQGRQVSTPGA
+2777 EVLASSRPGSIQAMDASVSRGSEQAIDRVAHQRVESAAKASVIGVNAPAGE
-2791 QPGALQAVDASAGN
+2791 AVDTYVPPPSAGA
-2805 QSHQQI
+2805 
-2811 DRIAHQG
+2811 R
-2818 GAVGGNASTI
+2818 GAELVAQEPGI
-2828 GVYAPNGAPVDV
+2828 G
-2840 NRATRHPGADARE
+2840 
-2853 PSVNGNLGISA
+2853 A
-2864 RPDIAGVTRMPDSQY
+2864 RPWIAGVTRLPDSQY

-2907 GNLGYDPDQSWKR
+2907 GNLGFDPDKSWKR
-2920 LGDGLY
+2920 LGDGFY

-2950 DQLFKYLMD
+2950 EQLYKHLMD
-2959 NAIRSKDQLQLS
+2959 NAIRSKDQLNLS

-2977 ASQVAALT
+2977 SAQVAALT
-2985 HDIVWM
+2985 HDIVWL
-2991 EKHQVNGEEV
+2991 EAREINGEQV
-3001 LVPVLY
+3001 LAPVLY
-3007 LAQANNRLAPNGA
+3007 LAHANGRLAPDGA

-3034 LTNVGTLQASRN
+3034 LDNVGTLRATRN

-3051 GNNLVNTGLI
+3051 GKDLTNTGLV
-3061 QAGERLE
+3061 QAGERLD
-3068 LLAGNNLS
+3068 LLAGNSLV
-3076 NSAGGIITGRD
+3076 NSAGGIVSGRD
-3087 VSLTAV
+3087 VSLTAI
-3093 NGDILNQR
+3093 NGDLINRR
-3101 DQVRAVTH
+3101 DLTRTDIVYGSVRE
-3109 FGGTSQHKDYL
+3109 QKDYL
-3120 DNAARI
+3120 ESAARI

-3135 AGQDINNLASVI
+3135 AGQDIKNVASVI
-3147 QSGGDLSLNAGRDVS
+3147 QSGGDLSLSAGRDVS
-3162 VLSVEE
+3162 LLSVEE
-3168 REGFYSNRQRNNTV
+3168 RQGFYTDRQRSSTV
-3182 QQHGATVTAGRDLS
+3182 QQHGATVSAGRDLS
-3196 IGAGRDLTAVAS
+3196 LGAGRDLTAVAS

-3214 NLSLAAGE
+3214 NLTLAAGE

-3240 KVTQSKDQV
+3240 KVTQSNDQV

-3271 IVASQVKGKGD
+3271 IVASQVKGKGA
-3282 VDIDVERDLTIAS
+3282 VDIDAERDLTIAS
-3295 DQNESA
+3295 EQNESA

-3314 KSSNQKESYHSTNV
+3314 GSSKQQESYHSTNV

-3339 VNVSKQDYGGI
+3339 VNVSKKDGGGI
-3350 SLDGGR
+3350 ALDGGR
-3356 DVTVIGSQLKAGG
+3356 DVSVIGSQLKAGG
-3369 DLMIGATRDVAVLSG
+3369 DVMLGATGDVAVLSG
-3384 VEEHGEFSK
+3384 VEEHGEYSK

-3403 KSGKSQLQTRATQV
+3403 KSGKSQLQTRAMQV
-3417 GSELDAGNDIVLA
+3417 GSELDAGNDIVIA

-3440 KANAGNDVELRA
+3440 EANAGKDVELRA
-3452 GLVDDEGDVNL
+3452 GLIDKEGDVNL
-3463 VSANDTAYSRSEEY
+3463 VSANDTAYSHSDSY
-3477 KQKLKLSLSV
+3477 KKKIGMSV
-3487 KDMLSPT
+3487 SP
-3494 ALMLPGVQNVSIPSV
+3494 GIVVIPSV
-3509 SIASAKTSGHEARS
+3509 SLASAKKAGQEARS

-3530 VVAVRDATLEAER
+3530 VLAVRDASLQAER
-3543 DINVLGSGI
+3543 DINLLGSGV

-3564 DVNITAAQNQRD
+3564 DVNVAAAENQSD
-3576 DTQWSKSSSVGLHS
+3576 SKTWSKTSKVGLS
-3590 DTDDNGTNFFAG
+3590 ASADDNGIKVFAG
-3602 VEKEKAKDR
+3602 VEKEVAKDR
-3611 LREQLAAGSRI
+3611 LREQLASSSQIKAG
-3622 QAGKDLDINA
+3622 QDLDVNA
-3632 GRDINQTGSDLLAGH
+3632 GRDINQTGSDLIAGH

-3659 DAGRDTRIQEQE
+3659 DAARETRIHEQE
-3671 REYESQGVSGSI
+3671 REYATQGAGASI
-3683 KHNAG
+3683 NHNFG
-3688 STKDA
+3688 RTKDA
-3693 ISNTGKGED
+3693 VSNAGKGEN
-3702 GVSKGSST
+3702 GVSKVAST
-3710 LQTVDAIGQFFTG
+3710 LQAIDGINQFLAG
-3723 PTGDGKIG
+3723 PTGDLKIG
-3731 NSKQTSSQQ
+3731 NSSQKNQQTSI
-3740 SVEQSNR
+3740 EQSNR
-3747 PSTLDAGNDVKMQA
+3747 GSSLEAGHDIKLQA
-3761 GNDVNIKGSKVQAG
+3761 GNDVNVKGSQVQAG
-3775 RDIDIKGRDINID
+3775 RDIDVKGRDINID
-3788 VAKGSSSQENNQSQS
+3788 VAHGSSTQKTRESQN
-3803 WGGVHGG
+3803 WAGVHGG
-3810 TSGGFK
+3810 TSGGIK
-3816 VGIGGSHGTA
+3816 VGIGASHGAAGVDGT
-3826 SADSQQGTST
+3826 QGNST
-3836 PAQLEAG
+3836 PSQLDAG
-3843 GNIKLDASNDLNIVG
+3843 RDIKLDASHDLNIVG

-3863 GRDVELN
+3863 GRDIDLA
-3870 AGNELNIVAA
+3870 AGNDLNIRAA
-3880 KNDSQQEQN
+3880 QNDSHYEQN
-3889 RHSGGGEVGLTF
+3889 RRSGGGEVGLAF

-3906 GVYASVNMGKGDLE
+3906 GIYASVNLGKGALE
-3920 RETQRHQ
+3920 RDAQRHQ
-3927 QAYVYAGDQLK
+3927 EAYIYAGDQLK
-3938 FTSGKDTNIK
+3938 FISGKDTNIQ

-3965 NVASAIDTGKVK
+3965 SVASAIDTGKVK
-3977 GKEFDINAT
+3977 GKEFDLSAT
-3986 VTVGPGAGVSG
+3986 VTIGPGSGISG
-3997 SVGYGKTTGKTEW
+3997 SVGKGKTTGETEW
-4010 VEDQTRITGRDK
+4010 VENQTRISARDK

-4081 EQDPSNGKVTADA
+4081 GQEPSNGKITESA
-4094 GNDEKGPK
+4094 GNGEKGPK

-4131 TVRKDAESG
+4131 TVRKDAETG

-4165 DLYVTDSSLNDVLN
+4165 DLYVTDSSLHDVLN

-4247 GMSPRDAMVLMGNE
+4247 GMSPRDAMALMGKE

-4278 EQSQDFTRELERKL
+4278 EQSQDFTRELERNL
-4292 GALEL
+4292 GALQL

-4318 INEYLGAH
+4318 INEYLDAH
-4326 PDAAEAVTV
+4326 PDGAEAVTV
-4335 AIAMLQGPKAVIQMA
+4335 ALAMLQGPKAVIQLA

-4382 MEGEGDLDKKEGGDF
+4382 MEGEDDLNKKEGGDF

-4444 AGEGPPKGPAS
+4444 AGDVPPKGPTS

-4512 KIKDELIGQWETKTG
+4512 KVKDELIGQWETKTG